1 MAAYSFIDNI
11 NDFFST
17 GYFTED
23 FQKKVFDKSGYSQEG
38 IKELCTRFSALR
50 QQYNRYK
57 QAVTSRYARE
67 KDKERETFDFNSK
80 LLECLGYYKAT
91 VKEQPAAILSLPIGE
106 NGAQQDVPVRIVCNR
121 TDGSPQLYVMDIPTL
136 VSASDDTDA
145 ETGFAELGLDR
156 LVTHIF
162 SLPEQEHPRYI
173 LMSSGNMVFFMDADK
188 WERGAYLRFD
198 IERLLVETTQSA
210 MRNYFALFYLL
221 VSREALAV
229 IGDTPLMQQLEEES
243 YKNAYAVT
251 QDLKRGVVAAV
262 EALANEAIWY
272 IKHTPDNKFH
282 DQDETDDNFETMM
295 RDDCLIFIYRLLFIF
310 YAESRPD
317 LDILPINDQTYQRG
331 YSLEML
337 RDLEQVNLITA
348 EELNGYFFDHSIK
361 RLFAL
366 ILRGYNEDRVD
377 ASSMTA
383 SFRVRHIDSP
393 LFSDTKLKVLVGV
406 KFRNVVWQ
414 SIVCQLSLSQ
424 KQKGK
429 PRGRISYANLGINQL
444 GSVYENLLAYRGFY
458 AEEDYIEVHPKGDLV
473 ETYLQPRSR
482 RDVFEEDEILKDEEG
497 HDIIHPRGKFI
508 YRLNGRDRKKSASFY
523 TPEVLTK
530 STVKYTLKPIVEKLE
545 RGEIK
550 ASDLLQMKILEPAMG
565 AAAFQNEV
573 INQLAVL
580 YLQFRKQE
588 VGETIDPL
596 QYPNELQKV
605 KAFIATS
612 NVYGV
617 DLNATAIELGKLSLW
632 LNVMHKDMEVPF
644 FSNRLA
650 EGNAVIGAWLKVYK
664 KSDVVRTTVGQ
675 RAYDKKWWEAP
686 THRIH
691 FSDSRLERHYTEVYH
706 FLLPVQDMLGILNA
720 KLPTFSKEEE
730 QKLKE
735 KKKVMANIR
744 KSWLKG
750 ITGEE
755 YKQLERIS
763 RKIDVLLKKYVEFQM
778 GVAEYANN
786 GYAVWKYAGKRTLP
800 FETNA
805 QREEFDDQRY
815 RKDSAYMK
823 LKMVMDYWC
832 SLFFWEYKDLA
843 DLPTRQD
850 YWDDIER
857 VLDVDMK
864 EASPKVRFSNA
875 GKTGEEDLFLPKQG
889 RIDFD
894 AEEEE
899 SAAKVQSL
907 EYYLAEMGNKQI
919 NKLQLEGAYSERRFD
934 IVKELAK
941 RYHFFHPMLEFLEV
955 FWLRD
960 GFDVICGNPPW
971 IKLEFNEANIVSE
984 KYPEVVIRKVSAPVV
999 RQMIKQFMNDQMME
1013 KLYKGEMAEQVC
1025 STAFLNA
1032 YCNYPLLIGQQTNL
1046 YKCVLENTMDL
1057 VSPTN
1062 GYIGLLT
1069 PESIYDDP
1077 NGQPLRREL
1086 YKRLRYHFQYQ
1097 NELRLFAEVHHHTV
1111 YGDQLLGPR
1120 RSSSPRFASLSNLFH
1135 PSTVDGCFT
1144 HDGHGMCGGIKD
1156 ENGNWNTKPH
1166 RDRIVTFTDKELQV
1180 LSDTFEDGT
1189 TGDCAKL
1196 VSIHSK
1202 EIIGVLKKISDFP
1215 KHLDDVKNI
1224 TSMCFDETNAPK
1236 AGLIKRHTCVPEL
1249 SKYEMIYSGPHF
1261 YVANPIY
1268 KTPRETC
1275 ILNSDYDNVELG
1287 KIPDNYIQRT
1297 NYIPNIP
1304 LPEYNQQVRGFISNK
1319 VQGEVSY
1326 DNYFD
1331 YYKLGIRAMIS
1342 QAGERSL
1349 ICAVLPRRTA
1359 HINGVISSSF
1369 VRGDDTV
1376 DIAAL
1381 CASIPMDFFMKTIA
1395 AQNLTSVR
1403 MQGFP
1408 LGIDEK
1414 YNNAMRSRTLLLNCL
1429 TTHYADLWQEMW
1441 DGAYK
1446 NETWS
1451 LRDKRLKPF
1460 DQLHETWSW
1469 DIPLRNYFERRQALV
1484 EIDVISAMA
1493 LGLSLQDLEMIYTIQ
1508 FPVLQQN
1515 ENDTWYD
1522 AEGKIVFTCSKGLT
1536 GVGLDRK
1543 QWEAMRGE
1551 PNTPNNP
1558 NNPNTPITSYK
1569 GSTAS
1574 YVHTIDPSKSE
1585 LYGGQQQ
1592 TFVAPY
1598 TRCDRIADYRRA
1610 WAHFEKIYNK

>member
-23 FQKKVFDKSGYSQEG
+23 FLKKVFDKSGYSQEG

-106 NGAQQDVPVRIVCNR
+106 NGVQQDVPVRIVCNR

-221 VSREALAV
+221 VSREALAA

-295 RDDCLIFIYRLLFIF
+295 RDDCLVFIYRLLFIF

-596 QYPNELQKV
+596 QYSNELQKV

-664 KSDVVRTTVGQ
+664 KSDVVRTIVGQ

-805 QREEFDDQRY
+805 QREKFDDQRY

-823 LKMVMDYWC
+823 LKAVMDYWC
-832 SLFFWEYKDLA
+832 ALFFWEYKDLA

-894 AEEEE
+894 AEEEK

-907 EYYLAEMGNKQI
+907 EYYIAEMGNKQT
-919 NKLQLEGAYSERRFD
+919 NKLPLEGVYSERRFD

-960 GFDVICGNPPW
+960 GFDIICGNPPW
-971 IKLEFNEANIVSE
+971 EKWSYEQQEVIGE
-984 KYPEVVIRKVSAPVV
+984 KYPEVLIREDSATDVEHALEIYF
-999 RQMIKQFMNDQMME
+999 QNATIKSMCMMEQVEATCSATFMNSF
-1013 KLYKGEMAEQVC
+1013 AC
-1025 STAFLNA
+1025 
-1032 YCNYPLLIGQQTNL
+1032 YPLLVGQQADL
-1046 YKCVLENTMDL
+1046 YKNVLTNCFDL
-1057 VSPTN
+1057 LSEK
-1062 GYIGLLT
+1062 GYLGMLH
-1069 PESIYDDP
+1069 PESVYDDAK
-1077 NGQPLRREL
+1077 GQPLRKVMYR
-1086 YKRLRYHFQYQ
+1086 RLQYHFQYQ
-1097 NELRLFAEVHHHTV
+1097 NALNLFPIAH
-1111 YGDQLLGPR
+1111 R
-1120 RSSSPRFASLSNLFH
+1120 RKYSANIYTGLKDEISFDSISNLFH
-1135 PSTVDGCFT
+1135 PKTVDDCYMHNGQGICE
-1144 HDGHGMCGGIKD
+1144 GIKGKD
-1156 ENGNWNTKPH
+1156 GKWNLAGHKN
-1166 RDRIVTFTDKELQV
+1166 RIVHYNAKYIKL
-1180 LSDTFEDGT
+1180 LSDTFEDGRYP
-1189 TGDCAKL
+1189 DCAKL
-1196 VSIHSK
+1196 VSVHNNEMLGI
-1202 EIIGVLKKISDFP
+1202 LDKISNYER
-1215 KHLDDVKNI
+1215 KVSSVRNKI
-1224 TSMCFDETNAPK
+1224 TVCFDETGAPK
-1236 AGLIKRHTCVPEL
+1236 EGLIKDVRSHTCYPSMENC
-1249 SKYEMIYSGPHF
+1249 EMIYNAPQF
-1261 YVANPIY
+1261 YVSNPVY
-1268 KTPRETC
+1268 QTPKEVSLKKGDFN
-1275 ILNSDYDNVELG
+1275 IVDLEKISDE
-1287 KIPDNYIQRT
+1287 YIQRT
-1297 NYIPNIP
+1297 KYLPLVGNYRSLSTFNAFVIGQDEHGNDIYDS
-1304 LPEYNQQVRGFISNK
+1304 LLDHYKVGFRKMVNLS
-1319 VQGEVSY
+1319 
-1326 DNYFD
+1326 
-1331 YYKLGIRAMIS
+1331 
-1342 QAGERSL
+1342 GERSL

-1359 HINGVISSSF
+1359 HIHGVISISF
-1369 VRGDDTV
+1369 LDRNYTV
-1376 DIAAL
+1376 DMAAL
-1381 CASIPMDFFMKTIA
+1381 CSSIVMDFYWKTIA
-1395 AQNLTSVR
+1395 TQNITESRLAT
-1403 MQGFP
+1403 FP
-1408 LGIDEK
+1408 FGIK
-1414 YNNAMRSRTLLLNCL
+1414 KKFKSAMYSRTLMLNCL
-1429 TTHYADLWQEMW
+1429 NKYYDDLWSGCWCESFRT
-1441 DGAYK
+1441 DS
-1446 NETWS
+1446 WS
-1451 LRDKRLKPF
+1451 LEDARLKPF
-1460 DQLHETWSW
+1460 SELTPSW
-1469 DIPLRNYFERRQALV
+1469 NHDTPLRNHFERRQALV
-1484 EIDVISAMA
+1484 EIDVLAAMSF
-1493 LGLSLQDLEMIYTIQ
+1493 GLSLEDLEFIYDIQ
-1508 FPVLQQN
+1508 FPVLRQN
-1515 ENDTWYD
+1515 EDDTWYD
-1522 AEGKIVFTCSKGLT
+1522 QKGNVVYSVSLCKK
-1536 GVGLDRK
+1536 GVGVDRAT
-1543 QWEAMRGE
+1543 WNTIRGE
-1551 PNTPNNP
+1551 QLSDN
-1558 NNPNTPITSYK
+1558 IYQGATS
-1569 GSTAS
+1569 S
-1574 YVHTIDPSKSE
+1574 YIHTVPVEKSE
-1585 LYGGQQQ
+1585 LYGGEQV
-1592 TFVAPY
+1592 TYYAPY
-1598 TRCDRIADYRRA
+1598 TRCDRIADYQRA
-1610 WAHFEKIYNK
+1610 WTFFEERFKNED

>member
-91 VKEQPAAILSLPIGE
+91 VKEQPAVILSLPIGE

-221 VSREALAV
+221 VSREALAA

-295 RDDCLIFIYRLLFIF
+295 RDDCLVFIYRLLFIF

-735 KKKVMANIR
+735 KKKVMVNIR

-815 RKDSAYMK
+815 RKNSPYMK
-823 LKMVMDYWC
+823 LKAVMDYWC
-832 SLFFWEYKDLA
+832 ALFFWEYKDLA

-894 AEEEE
+894 AEEEI

-907 EYYLAEMGNKQI
+907 EYYIAEMGNKQT
-919 NKLQLEGAYSERRFD
+919 NKLPLKGVYSERRFD
-934 IVKELAK
+934 IVNELAK

-960 GFDVICGNPPW
+960 GFDIICGNPPW
-971 IKLEFNEANIVSE
+971 EKWSYEQQEVIGE
-984 KYPEVVIRKVSAPVV
+984 KYPEVLIREDSATDVEHALEMYF
-999 RQMIKQFMNDQMME
+999 QNATIKSMCMMEQVEATCSATFMNSF
-1013 KLYKGEMAEQVC
+1013 AC
-1025 STAFLNA
+1025 
-1032 YCNYPLLIGQQTNL
+1032 YPLLVGQQADL
-1046 YKCVLENTMDL
+1046 YKNVLTNCFDL
-1057 VSPTN
+1057 LSEK
-1062 GYIGLLT
+1062 GYLGMLH
-1069 PESIYDDP
+1069 PESVYDDAK
-1077 NGQPLRREL
+1077 GQPLRKVMYR
-1086 YKRLRYHFQYQ
+1086 RLQYHFQYQ
-1097 NELRLFAEVHHHTV
+1097 NALNLFPIAH
-1111 YGDQLLGPR
+1111 R
-1120 RSSSPRFASLSNLFH
+1120 RKYSANIYTGLEDEISFDSISNLFH
-1135 PSTVDGCFT
+1135 PKTVDDCYMHNGQGICE
-1144 HDGHGMCGGIKD
+1144 GIKGKD
-1156 ENGNWNTKPH
+1156 GKWNLAGHKN
-1166 RDRIVTFTDKELQV
+1166 RIVHYNAKYIKL
-1180 LSDTFEDGT
+1180 LSDTFEDGRYP
-1189 TGDCAKL
+1189 DCAKL
-1196 VSIHSK
+1196 VSVHNNEMLGI
-1202 EIIGVLKKISDFP
+1202 LDKISNYER
-1215 KHLDDVKNI
+1215 KVSSVTNKI
-1224 TSMCFDETNAPK
+1224 TVCFDETGAPK
-1236 AGLIKRHTCVPEL
+1236 EGLIKDVRSHTCYPSMENC
-1249 SKYEMIYSGPHF
+1249 EMIYNAPQF
-1261 YVANPIY
+1261 YVSNPVY
-1268 KTPRETC
+1268 QTPKEVSLKKGDFN
-1275 ILNSDYDNVELG
+1275 IVDLEKISDE
-1287 KIPDNYIQRT
+1287 YIQRT
-1297 NYIPNIP
+1297 KYLPLVGNYRSLSTFNAFVIGQDEHGNDIYDS
-1304 LPEYNQQVRGFISNK
+1304 LLDHYKVGFRKMVNLS
-1319 VQGEVSY
+1319 
-1326 DNYFD
+1326 
-1331 YYKLGIRAMIS
+1331 
-1342 QAGERSL
+1342 GERSL

-1359 HINGVISSSF
+1359 HIHGVISISF
-1369 VRGDDTV
+1369 LDRNYTV
-1376 DIAAL
+1376 DMAAL
-1381 CASIPMDFFMKTIA
+1381 CSSIVMDFYWKTIA
-1395 AQNLTSVR
+1395 TQNITESRLAT
-1403 MQGFP
+1403 FP
-1408 LGIDEK
+1408 FGIK
-1414 YNNAMRSRTLLLNCL
+1414 KKFKSAMYSRTLMLNCL
-1429 TTHYADLWQEMW
+1429 NKYYDDLWSGCWCESFRT
-1441 DGAYK
+1441 DR
-1446 NETWS
+1446 WS
-1451 LRDKRLKPF
+1451 LEDARLKPF
-1460 DQLHETWSW
+1460 SELTPSW
-1469 DIPLRNYFERRQALV
+1469 NHDTPLRNHFERRQALV
-1484 EIDVISAMA
+1484 EIDVLAAMSF
-1493 LGLSLQDLEMIYTIQ
+1493 GLSLEDLEFIYDIQ
-1508 FPVLQQN
+1508 FPVLRQN
-1515 ENDTWYD
+1515 EDDTWYD
-1522 AEGKIVFTCSKGLT
+1522 QKGNVVYSVSLCKK
-1536 GVGLDRK
+1536 GVGVDRAT
-1543 QWEAMRGE
+1543 WNTIRGE
-1551 PNTPNNP
+1551 QLSDN
-1558 NNPNTPITSYK
+1558 IYQGATS
-1569 GSTAS
+1569 S
-1574 YVHTIDPSKSE
+1574 YIHTVPVEKSE
-1585 LYGGQQQ
+1585 LYGGEQV
-1592 TFVAPY
+1592 TYYAPY
-1598 TRCDRIADYRRA
+1598 TRCDRIADYQRA
-1610 WAHFEKIYNK
+1610 WTFFEERFKNED

>member
-221 VSREALAV
+221 VSREALAA

-295 RDDCLIFIYRLLFIF
+295 RDDCLVFIYRLLFIF

-377 ASSMTA
+377 ASSMTV

-664 KSDVVRTTVGQ
+664 KSDVMRTIVGQ
-675 RAYDKKWWEAP
+675 RAYDKKWWETP

-720 KLPTFSKEEE
+720 KLPTFSNEEE

-735 KKKVMANIR
+735 KKKAMANIR

-750 ITGEE
+750 ISGEE

-815 RKDSAYMK
+815 RKNSPYMK
-823 LKMVMDYWC
+823 LKAVMDYWC
-832 SLFFWEYKDLA
+832 ALFFWEYKDLA

-894 AEEEE
+894 AEEEK

-907 EYYLAEMGNKQI
+907 EYYIAEMGNKQT
-919 NKLQLEGAYSERRFD
+919 NKLPLEGVYSERRFD

-960 GFDVICGNPPW
+960 GFDIICGNPPW
-971 IKLEFNEANIVSE
+971 EKWSYEQQEVIGE
-984 KYPEVVIRKVSAPVV
+984 KYPEVLIREDSATDVEHALEIYF
-999 RQMIKQFMNDQMME
+999 QNATIKSMCMMEQVEATCSATFMNSF
-1013 KLYKGEMAEQVC
+1013 AC
-1025 STAFLNA
+1025 
-1032 YCNYPLLIGQQTNL
+1032 YPLLVGQQADL
-1046 YKCVLENTMDL
+1046 YKNVLTNCFDL
-1057 VSPTN
+1057 LSEK
-1062 GYIGLLT
+1062 GYLGMLH
-1069 PESIYDDP
+1069 PESVYDDAK
-1077 NGQPLRREL
+1077 GQPLRKVMYR
-1086 YKRLRYHFQYQ
+1086 RLQYHFQYQ
-1097 NELRLFAEVHHHTV
+1097 NALNLFPIAH
-1111 YGDQLLGPR
+1111 R
-1120 RSSSPRFASLSNLFH
+1120 RKYSANIYTGLKDEISFDSISNLFH
-1135 PSTVDGCFT
+1135 PKTVDDCYMHNGQGICE
-1144 HDGHGMCGGIKD
+1144 GIKGKD
-1156 ENGNWNTKPH
+1156 GKWNLAGHKN
-1166 RDRIVTFTDKELQV
+1166 RIVHYNAKYIKL
-1180 LSDTFEDGT
+1180 LSDTFEDGRYP
-1189 TGDCAKL
+1189 DCAKL
-1196 VSIHSK
+1196 VSVHNNEMLGI
-1202 EIIGVLKKISDFP
+1202 LDKISNYER
-1215 KHLDDVKNI
+1215 KVSSVRNKI
-1224 TSMCFDETNAPK
+1224 TVCFDETGAPK
-1236 AGLIKRHTCVPEL
+1236 EGLIKDVRSHTCYPSMENC
-1249 SKYEMIYSGPHF
+1249 EMIYNAPQF
-1261 YVANPIY
+1261 YVSNPVY
-1268 KTPRETC
+1268 QTPKEVSLKKGDFN
-1275 ILNSDYDNVELG
+1275 IVDLEKISDE
-1287 KIPDNYIQRT
+1287 YIQRT
-1297 NYIPNIP
+1297 KYLPLVGNYRSLSTFNAFVIGQDEHGNDIYDS
-1304 LPEYNQQVRGFISNK
+1304 LLDHYKVGFRKMVNLS
-1319 VQGEVSY
+1319 
-1326 DNYFD
+1326 
-1331 YYKLGIRAMIS
+1331 
-1342 QAGERSL
+1342 GERSL

-1359 HINGVISSSF
+1359 HINGVISISF
-1369 VRGDDTV
+1369 LDRNYTV
-1376 DIAAL
+1376 DMAAL
-1381 CASIPMDFFMKTIA
+1381 CSSIVMDFYWKTIA
-1395 AQNLTSVR
+1395 TQNITESRLAT
-1403 MQGFP
+1403 FP
-1408 LGIDEK
+1408 FGIK
-1414 YNNAMRSRTLLLNCL
+1414 KKFKSAMYSRTLMLNCL
-1429 TTHYADLWQEMW
+1429 NKYYDDLWSGCWCESFRT
-1441 DGAYK
+1441 DS
-1446 NETWS
+1446 WS
-1451 LRDKRLKPF
+1451 LEDARLKPF
-1460 DQLHETWSW
+1460 SELTPSW
-1469 DIPLRNYFERRQALV
+1469 NHDTPLRNHFERRQALV
-1484 EIDVISAMA
+1484 EIDVLAAMSF
-1493 LGLSLQDLEMIYTIQ
+1493 GLSLEDLEFIYDIQ
-1508 FPVLQQN
+1508 FPVLRQN
-1515 ENDTWYD
+1515 EDDTWYD
-1522 AEGKIVFTCSKGLT
+1522 QKGNVVYSVSLCKK
-1536 GVGLDRK
+1536 GVGVDRAT
-1543 QWEAMRGE
+1543 WNTIRGE
-1551 PNTPNNP
+1551 QLSDN
-1558 NNPNTPITSYK
+1558 IYQGATS
-1569 GSTAS
+1569 S
-1574 YVHTIDPSKSE
+1574 YIHTVPVEKSE
-1585 LYGGQQQ
+1585 LYGGEQV
-1592 TFVAPY
+1592 TYYAPY
-1598 TRCDRIADYRRA
+1598 TRCDRIADYQRA
-1610 WAHFEKIYNK
+1610 WTFFEERFKNED

>member
-221 VSREALAV
+221 VSREALAA

-295 RDDCLIFIYRLLFIF
+295 RDDCLVFIYRLLFIF

-664 KSDVVRTTVGQ
+664 KSDVMRTIVGQ
-675 RAYDKKWWEAP
+675 RAYDKKWWETP

-720 KLPTFSKEEE
+720 KLPTFSNEEE

-735 KKKVMANIR
+735 KKKAMANIR

-750 ITGEE
+750 ISGEE

-815 RKDSAYMK
+815 RKKSPYMK
-823 LKMVMDYWC
+823 LKAVMDYWC
-832 SLFFWEYKDLA
+832 ALFFWEYKDLA

-894 AEEEE
+894 AEEEK

-907 EYYLAEMGNKQI
+907 EYYIAEMGNKQT
-919 NKLQLEGAYSERRFD
+919 NKLPLEGVYSERRFD

-960 GFDVICGNPPW
+960 GFDIICGNPPW
-971 IKLEFNEANIVSE
+971 EKWSYEQQEVIGE
-984 KYPEVVIRKVSAPVV
+984 KYPEVLIREDSATDVEHALEIYF
-999 RQMIKQFMNDQMME
+999 QNATIKSMCMMEQVEATCSATFMNSF
-1013 KLYKGEMAEQVC
+1013 AC
-1025 STAFLNA
+1025 
-1032 YCNYPLLIGQQTNL
+1032 YPLLVGQQADL
-1046 YKCVLENTMDL
+1046 YKNVLTNCFDL
-1057 VSPTN
+1057 LSEK
-1062 GYIGLLT
+1062 GYLGMLH
-1069 PESIYDDP
+1069 PESVYDDAK
-1077 NGQPLRREL
+1077 GQPLRKVMYR
-1086 YKRLRYHFQYQ
+1086 RLQYHFQYQ
-1097 NELRLFAEVHHHTV
+1097 NALNLFPIAH
-1111 YGDQLLGPR
+1111 R
-1120 RSSSPRFASLSNLFH
+1120 RKYSANIYTGLKDEISFDSISNLFH
-1135 PSTVDGCFT
+1135 PKTVDDCYMHNGQGICE
-1144 HDGHGMCGGIKD
+1144 GIKGKD
-1156 ENGNWNTKPH
+1156 GKWNLAGHKN
-1166 RDRIVTFTDKELQV
+1166 RIVHYNAKYIKL
-1180 LSDTFEDGT
+1180 LSDTFEDGRYP
-1189 TGDCAKL
+1189 DCAKL
-1196 VSIHSK
+1196 VSVHNNEMLGI
-1202 EIIGVLKKISDFP
+1202 LDKISNYER
-1215 KHLDDVKNI
+1215 KVSSVRNKI
-1224 TSMCFDETNAPK
+1224 TVCFDETGAPK
-1236 AGLIKRHTCVPEL
+1236 EGLIKDVRSHTCYPSMENC
-1249 SKYEMIYSGPHF
+1249 EMIYNAPQF
-1261 YVANPIY
+1261 YVSNPVY
-1268 KTPRETC
+1268 QTPKEVSLKKGDFN
-1275 ILNSDYDNVELG
+1275 IVDLEKISDE
-1287 KIPDNYIQRT
+1287 YIQRT
-1297 NYIPNIP
+1297 KYLPLVGNYRSLSTFNAFVIGQDEHGNDIYDS
-1304 LPEYNQQVRGFISNK
+1304 LLDHYKVGFRKMVNLS
-1319 VQGEVSY
+1319 
-1326 DNYFD
+1326 
-1331 YYKLGIRAMIS
+1331 
-1342 QAGERSL
+1342 GERSL

-1359 HINGVISSSF
+1359 HIHGVISISF
-1369 VRGDDTV
+1369 LDRNYTV
-1376 DIAAL
+1376 DMAAL
-1381 CASIPMDFFMKTIA
+1381 CSSIVMDFYWKTIA
-1395 AQNLTSVR
+1395 TQNITESRLAT
-1403 MQGFP
+1403 FP
-1408 LGIDEK
+1408 FGIK
-1414 YNNAMRSRTLLLNCL
+1414 KKFKSAMYSRTLMLNCL
-1429 TTHYADLWQEMW
+1429 NKYYDDLWSGCWCESFRT
-1441 DGAYK
+1441 DS
-1446 NETWS
+1446 WS
-1451 LRDKRLKPF
+1451 LEDARLKPF
-1460 DQLHETWSW
+1460 SELTPSW
-1469 DIPLRNYFERRQALV
+1469 NHDTPLRNHFERRQALV
-1484 EIDVISAMA
+1484 EIDVLAAMSF
-1493 LGLSLQDLEMIYTIQ
+1493 GLSLEDLEFIYDIQ
-1508 FPVLQQN
+1508 FPVLRQN
-1515 ENDTWYD
+1515 EDDTWYD
-1522 AEGKIVFTCSKGLT
+1522 QKGNVVYSVSLCKK
-1536 GVGLDRK
+1536 GVGVDRAT
-1543 QWEAMRGE
+1543 WNTIRGE
-1551 PNTPNNP
+1551 QLSDY
-1558 NNPNTPITSYK
+1558 IYQGATS
-1569 GSTAS
+1569 S
-1574 YVHTIDPSKSE
+1574 YIHTVPVEKSE
-1585 LYGGQQQ
+1585 LYGGEQV
-1592 TFVAPY
+1592 TYYAPY
-1598 TRCDRIADYRRA
+1598 TRCDRIADYQRA
-1610 WAHFEKIYNK
+1610 WTFFEERFKNED

>member
-23 FQKKVFDKSGYSQEG
+23 FQKKVFVKSGYSQEG

-221 VSREALAV
+221 VSREALAA

-295 RDDCLIFIYRLLFIF
+295 RDDCLVFIYRLLFIF

-720 KLPTFSKEEE
+720 KLPTFSEEEE
-730 QKLKE
+730 QKLKD

-744 KSWLKG
+744 RSWLKG

-755 YKQLERIS
+755 YRQLERIS

-815 RKDSAYMK
+815 RKNSPYMK
-823 LKMVMDYWC
+823 LKVVMDYWC
-832 SLFFWEYKDLA
+832 ALFFWEYKDLA

-864 EASPKVRFSNA
+864 EASPKVCFSNA

-894 AEEEE
+894 AEEEI

-907 EYYLAEMGNKQI
+907 EYYIAEMGNKQT
-919 NKLQLEGAYSERRFD
+919 NKLPLKGVYSERRFD

-960 GFDVICGNPPW
+960 GFDIICGNPPW
-971 IKLEFNEANIVSE
+971 EKWSYEQQEVIGE
-984 KYPEVVIRKVSAPVV
+984 KYPEVLIREDSATDVEHALEMYF
-999 RQMIKQFMNDQMME
+999 QNATIKSMCMMEQVEATCSATFMNSF
-1013 KLYKGEMAEQVC
+1013 AC
-1025 STAFLNA
+1025 
-1032 YCNYPLLIGQQTNL
+1032 YPLLVGQQADL
-1046 YKCVLENTMDL
+1046 YKNVLTNCFDL
-1057 VSPTN
+1057 LSEK
-1062 GYIGLLT
+1062 GYLGMLH
-1069 PESIYDDP
+1069 PESVYDDAK
-1077 NGQPLRREL
+1077 GQPLRKVIYR
-1086 YKRLRYHFQYQ
+1086 RLQYHFQYQ
-1097 NELRLFAEVHHHTV
+1097 NALNLFPIAH
-1111 YGDQLLGPR
+1111 R
-1120 RSSSPRFASLSNLFH
+1120 RKYSANIYTGLKDEISFDSISNLFH
-1135 PSTVDGCFT
+1135 PKTVDDCYMHNGQGICE
-1144 HDGHGMCGGIKD
+1144 GIKGKD
-1156 ENGNWNTKPH
+1156 GKWNLAGHKN
-1166 RDRIVTFTDKELQV
+1166 RIVHYNAKYIKL
-1180 LSDTFEDGT
+1180 LSDTFEDGRYP
-1189 TGDCAKL
+1189 DCAKL
-1196 VSIHSK
+1196 VSVHNNEMLGI
-1202 EIIGVLKKISDFP
+1202 LDKISNYER
-1215 KHLDDVKNI
+1215 KVSSVRNKI
-1224 TSMCFDETNAPK
+1224 TVCFDETGAPK
-1236 AGLIKRHTCVPEL
+1236 EGLIKDVRSHTCYPSMENC
-1249 SKYEMIYSGPHF
+1249 EMIYNAPQF
-1261 YVANPIY
+1261 YVSNPVY
-1268 KTPRETC
+1268 QTPKEVSLKKGDFN
-1275 ILNSDYDNVELG
+1275 IVDLEKISDE
-1287 KIPDNYIQRT
+1287 YIQRT
-1297 NYIPNIP
+1297 KYLPLVGNYRSLSTFNAFVIGQDEHGNDIYDS
-1304 LPEYNQQVRGFISNK
+1304 LLDHYKVGFRKMVNLS
-1319 VQGEVSY
+1319 
-1326 DNYFD
+1326 
-1331 YYKLGIRAMIS
+1331 
-1342 QAGERSL
+1342 GERSL

-1359 HINGVISSSF
+1359 HIHGVISISF
-1369 VRGDDTV
+1369 LDRNYTV
-1376 DIAAL
+1376 DMAAL
-1381 CASIPMDFFMKTIA
+1381 CSSIVMDFYWKTIA
-1395 AQNLTSVR
+1395 TQNITESRLAT
-1403 MQGFP
+1403 FP
-1408 LGIDEK
+1408 FGIK
-1414 YNNAMRSRTLLLNCL
+1414 KKFKSAMYSRTLMLNCL
-1429 TTHYADLWQEMW
+1429 NKYYDDLWSGCWCESFRT
-1441 DGAYK
+1441 DS
-1446 NETWS
+1446 WS
-1451 LRDKRLKPF
+1451 LEDARLKPF
-1460 DQLHETWSW
+1460 SELTPSW
-1469 DIPLRNYFERRQALV
+1469 NHDTPLRNHFERRQALV
-1484 EIDVISAMA
+1484 EIDVLAAMSF
-1493 LGLSLQDLEMIYTIQ
+1493 GLSLEDLEFIYDIQ
-1508 FPVLQQN
+1508 FPVLRQN
-1515 ENDTWYD
+1515 EDDTWYD
-1522 AEGKIVFTCSKGLT
+1522 QKGNVVYSVSLCKK
-1536 GVGLDRK
+1536 GVGVDRAT
-1543 QWEAMRGE
+1543 WNTIRGE
-1551 PNTPNNP
+1551 QLSDN
-1558 NNPNTPITSYK
+1558 IYQGATS
-1569 GSTAS
+1569 S
-1574 YVHTIDPSKSE
+1574 YIHTVPVEKSE
-1585 LYGGQQQ
+1585 LYGGEQV
-1592 TFVAPY
+1592 TYYAPY
-1598 TRCDRIADYRRA
+1598 TRCDRIADYQRA
-1610 WAHFEKIYNK
+1610 WTFFEERFKNED

>member
-221 VSREALAV
+221 VSREALAA

-295 RDDCLIFIYRLLFIF
+295 RDDCLVFIYRLLFIF

-735 KKKVMANIR
+735 KKKAMANIR

-815 RKDSAYMK
+815 RKNSPYMK
-823 LKMVMDYWC
+823 LKAVMDYWC
-832 SLFFWEYKDLA
+832 ALFFWEYKDLA

-894 AEEEE
+894 AEEEI

-907 EYYLAEMGNKQI
+907 EYYIAEMGNKQT
-919 NKLQLEGAYSERRFD
+919 NKLPLKGVYSERRFD
-934 IVKELAK
+934 IVNELAK

-960 GFDVICGNPPW
+960 GFDIICGNPPW
-971 IKLEFNEANIVSE
+971 EKWSYEQQEVIGE
-984 KYPEVVIRKVSAPVV
+984 KYPEVLIREDSATDVEHALEMYF
-999 RQMIKQFMNDQMME
+999 QNATIKSMCMMEQVEATCSATFMNSF
-1013 KLYKGEMAEQVC
+1013 AC
-1025 STAFLNA
+1025 
-1032 YCNYPLLIGQQTNL
+1032 YPLLVGQQADL
-1046 YKCVLENTMDL
+1046 YKNVLTNCFDL
-1057 VSPTN
+1057 LSEK
-1062 GYIGLLT
+1062 GYLGMLH
-1069 PESIYDDP
+1069 PESVYDDAK
-1077 NGQPLRREL
+1077 GQPLRKVMYR
-1086 YKRLRYHFQYQ
+1086 RLQYHFQYQ
-1097 NELRLFAEVHHHTV
+1097 NALNLFPIAH
-1111 YGDQLLGPR
+1111 R
-1120 RSSSPRFASLSNLFH
+1120 RKYSANIYTGLKDEISFDSISNLFH
-1135 PSTVDGCFT
+1135 PKTVDDCYMHNGQGICE
-1144 HDGHGMCGGIKD
+1144 GIKGKD
-1156 ENGNWNTKPH
+1156 GKWNLAGHKN
-1166 RDRIVTFTDKELQV
+1166 RIVHYNAKYIKL
-1180 LSDTFEDGT
+1180 LSDTFEDGRYP
-1189 TGDCAKL
+1189 DCAKL
-1196 VSIHSK
+1196 VSVHNNEMLGI
-1202 EIIGVLKKISDFP
+1202 LDKISNYER
-1215 KHLDDVKNI
+1215 KVSSVTNKI
-1224 TSMCFDETNAPK
+1224 TVCFDETGAPK
-1236 AGLIKRHTCVPEL
+1236 EGLIKDVRSHTCYPSMENC
-1249 SKYEMIYSGPHF
+1249 EMIYNAPQF
-1261 YVANPIY
+1261 YVSNPVY
-1268 KTPRETC
+1268 QTPKEVSLKKGDFN
-1275 ILNSDYDNVELG
+1275 IVDLEKISDE
-1287 KIPDNYIQRT
+1287 YIQRT
-1297 NYIPNIP
+1297 KYLPLVGNYRSLSTFNAFVIGQDEHGNDIYDS
-1304 LPEYNQQVRGFISNK
+1304 LLDHYKVGFRKMVNLS
-1319 VQGEVSY
+1319 
-1326 DNYFD
+1326 
-1331 YYKLGIRAMIS
+1331 
-1342 QAGERSL
+1342 GERSL

-1359 HINGVISSSF
+1359 HINGVISISF
-1369 VRGDDTV
+1369 LDRNYTV
-1376 DIAAL
+1376 DMAAL
-1381 CASIPMDFFMKTIA
+1381 CSSIVMDFYWKTIA
-1395 AQNLTSVR
+1395 TQNITESRLAT
-1403 MQGFP
+1403 FP
-1408 LGIDEK
+1408 FGIK
-1414 YNNAMRSRTLLLNCL
+1414 KKFKSAMYSRTLMLNCL
-1429 TTHYADLWQEMW
+1429 NKYYDDLWSGCWCESFRT
-1441 DGAYK
+1441 DR
-1446 NETWS
+1446 WS
-1451 LRDKRLKPF
+1451 LEDARLKPF
-1460 DQLHETWSW
+1460 SELTPSW
-1469 DIPLRNYFERRQALV
+1469 NHDTPLRNHFERRQALV
-1484 EIDVISAMA
+1484 EIDVLAAMSF
-1493 LGLSLQDLEMIYTIQ
+1493 GLSLEDLEFIYDIQ
-1508 FPVLQQN
+1508 FPVLRQN
-1515 ENDTWYD
+1515 EDDTWYD
-1522 AEGKIVFTCSKGLT
+1522 QKGNVVYSVSLCKK
-1536 GVGLDRK
+1536 GVGVDRAT
-1543 QWEAMRGE
+1543 WNTIRGE
-1551 PNTPNNP
+1551 QLSDN
-1558 NNPNTPITSYK
+1558 IYQGATS
-1569 GSTAS
+1569 S
-1574 YVHTIDPSKSE
+1574 YIHTVPVEKSE
-1585 LYGGQQQ
+1585 LYGGEQV
-1592 TFVAPY
+1592 TYYAPY
-1598 TRCDRIADYRRA
+1598 TRCDRIADYQRA
-1610 WAHFEKIYNK
+1610 WTFFEERFKNED

>member
-23 FQKKVFDKSGYSQEG
+23 FQKKVFVKSGYSQEG

-91 VKEQPAAILSLPIGE
+91 VKEQPAAILPLPIGE
-106 NGAQQDVPVRIVCNR
+106 NGAQQDVPVRIVCCR

-221 VSREALAV
+221 VSREALAA
-229 IGDTPLMQQLEEES
+229 IGDMPLMQQLEEES

-295 RDDCLIFIYRLLFIF
+295 RDDCLVFIYRLLFIF

-337 RDLEQVNLITA
+337 RDLEQVKLITA

-393 LFSDTKLKVLVGV
+393 LFSDAKLKVLVGV

-424 KQKGK
+424 QQKGK
-429 PRGRISYANLGINQL
+429 MRGRISYANLGINQL
-444 GSVYENLLAYRGFY
+444 GSVYENLLAYCGFY

-497 HDIIHPRGKFI
+497 HDIIHPKGKFI

-545 RGEIK
+545 RGEIY

-588 VGETIDPL
+588 VGESIDPL

-735 KKKVMANIR
+735 HKKIMANIR

-823 LKMVMDYWC
+823 LKIVMDYWC

-843 DLPTRQD
+843 DLPTRQE

-857 VLDVDMK
+857 ILNVEVK
-864 EASPKVRFSNA
+864 ESSPKVRFSNA

-907 EYYLAEMGNKQI
+907 EYYIAEMGNKQT
-919 NKLQLEGAYSERRFD
+919 NKLQLEGAYSERRID
-934 IVKELAK
+934 IVEELAK

-960 GFDVICGNPPW
+960 GFDIICGNPPW

-1057 VSPTN
+1057 ASPTN

-1097 NELRLFAEVHHHTV
+1097 NELRLFAEVDHHTV

-1359 HINGVISSSF
+1359 HINGIISISF
-1369 VRGDDTV
+1369 LNRYDAV
-1376 DIAAL
+1376 DMAAL
-1381 CASIPMDFFMKTIA
+1381 CASIVIDFYIKTIA
-1395 AQNLTSVR
+1395 AQNLRYSRLAT
-1403 MQGFP
+1403 FP
-1408 LGIDEK
+1408 IGVPVK
-1414 YNNAMRSRTLLLNCL
+1414 YKSALYSRTLLLNCL
-1429 TTHYADLWQEMW
+1429 TNNYSEF
-1441 DGAYK
+1441 
-1446 NETWS
+1446 WS
-1451 LRDKRLKPF
+1451 SCWNDEYNYEHWSINDTRLKPF
-1460 DQLHETWSW
+1460 GYLTQAWSW
-1469 DIPLRNYFERRQALV
+1469 NTPLRNHFERRQALV
-1484 EIDVISAMA
+1484 EIDVLAAMA
-1493 LGLSLQDLEMIYTIQ
+1493 LGLSLKDLELIYTIQ

-1522 AEGKIVFTCSKGLT
+1522 QKGNIVFTCSKGLT
-1536 GVGLDRK
+1536 GVGCDRK
-1543 QWEAMRGE
+1543 EWNTIRGE
-1551 PNTPNNP
+1551 QVDENTFV
-1558 NNPNTPITSYK
+1558 
-1569 GSTAS
+1569 GVEST
-1574 YVHTIDPSKSE
+1574 YVHIIDSKKSE
-1585 LYGGQQQ
+1585 LYGGEQV
-1592 TFVAPY
+1592 TYYAPY

-1610 WAHFEKIYNK
+1610 WAYFEERFKNKD

>member
-23 FQKKVFDKSGYSQEG
+23 FLKKVFDKSGYSQEG

-106 NGAQQDVPVRIVCNR
+106 NGVQQDVPVRIVCNR

-221 VSREALAV
+221 VSREALAA

-295 RDDCLIFIYRLLFIF
+295 RDDCLVFIYRLLFIF

-497 HDIIHPRGKFI
+497 HDIIHPKGKFI

-596 QYPNELQKV
+596 QYSNELQKV

-664 KSDVVRTTVGQ
+664 KSDVVRTIVGQ

-735 KKKVMANIR
+735 KKKAMANIR

-815 RKDSAYMK
+815 RKNSPYMK
-823 LKMVMDYWC
+823 LKAVMDYWC
-832 SLFFWEYKDLA
+832 ALFFWEYKDLA

-894 AEEEE
+894 AEEEK

-907 EYYLAEMGNKQI
+907 EYYIAEMGNKQT
-919 NKLQLEGAYSERRFD
+919 NKLPLEGVYSERRFD

-960 GFDVICGNPPW
+960 GFDIICGNPPW
-971 IKLEFNEANIVSE
+971 EKWSYEQQEVIGE
-984 KYPEVVIRKVSAPVV
+984 KYPEVLIREDSATDVEHALEIYF
-999 RQMIKQFMNDQMME
+999 QNATIKSMCMMEQVEATCSATFMNSF
-1013 KLYKGEMAEQVC
+1013 AC
-1025 STAFLNA
+1025 
-1032 YCNYPLLIGQQTNL
+1032 YPLLVGQQADL
-1046 YKCVLENTMDL
+1046 YKNVLTNCFDL
-1057 VSPTN
+1057 LSEK
-1062 GYIGLLT
+1062 GYLGMLH
-1069 PESIYDDP
+1069 PESVYDDAK
-1077 NGQPLRREL
+1077 GQPLRKVMYR
-1086 YKRLRYHFQYQ
+1086 RLQYHFQYQ
-1097 NELRLFAEVHHHTV
+1097 NALNLFPIAH
-1111 YGDQLLGPR
+1111 R
-1120 RSSSPRFASLSNLFH
+1120 RKYSANIYTGLKDEISFDSISNLFH
-1135 PSTVDGCFT
+1135 PKTVDDCYMHNGQGICE
-1144 HDGHGMCGGIKD
+1144 GIKGKD
-1156 ENGNWNTKPH
+1156 GKWNLAGHKN
-1166 RDRIVTFTDKELQV
+1166 RIVHYNAKYIKL
-1180 LSDTFEDGT
+1180 LSDTFEDGRYP
-1189 TGDCAKL
+1189 DCAKL
-1196 VSIHSK
+1196 VSVHNNEMLGI
-1202 EIIGVLKKISDFP
+1202 LDKISNYER
-1215 KHLDDVKNI
+1215 KVSSVRNKI
-1224 TSMCFDETNAPK
+1224 TVCFDETGAPK
-1236 AGLIKRHTCVPEL
+1236 EGLIKDVRSHTCYPSMENC
-1249 SKYEMIYSGPHF
+1249 EMIYNAPQF
-1261 YVANPIY
+1261 YVSNPVY
-1268 KTPRETC
+1268 QTPKEVSLKKGDFN
-1275 ILNSDYDNVELG
+1275 IVDLEKISDE
-1287 KIPDNYIQRT
+1287 YIQRT
-1297 NYIPNIP
+1297 KYLPLVGNYRSLSTFNAFVIGQDEHGNDIYDS
-1304 LPEYNQQVRGFISNK
+1304 LLDHYKVGFRKMVNLS
-1319 VQGEVSY
+1319 
-1326 DNYFD
+1326 
-1331 YYKLGIRAMIS
+1331 
-1342 QAGERSL
+1342 GERSL

-1359 HINGVISSSF
+1359 HIHGVISISF
-1369 VRGDDTV
+1369 LDRNYTV
-1376 DIAAL
+1376 DMAAL
-1381 CASIPMDFFMKTIA
+1381 CSSIVMDFYWKTIA
-1395 AQNLTSVR
+1395 TQNITESRLAT
-1403 MQGFP
+1403 FP
-1408 LGIDEK
+1408 FGIK
-1414 YNNAMRSRTLLLNCL
+1414 KKFKSAMYSRTLMLNCL
-1429 TTHYADLWQEMW
+1429 NKYYDDLWSGCWCESFRT
-1441 DGAYK
+1441 DS
-1446 NETWS
+1446 WS
-1451 LRDKRLKPF
+1451 LEDARLKPF
-1460 DQLHETWSW
+1460 SELTPSW
-1469 DIPLRNYFERRQALV
+1469 NHDTPLRNHFERRQALV
-1484 EIDVISAMA
+1484 EIDVLAAMSF
-1493 LGLSLQDLEMIYTIQ
+1493 GLSLEDLEFIYDIQ
-1508 FPVLQQN
+1508 FPVLRQN
-1515 ENDTWYD
+1515 EDDTWYD
-1522 AEGKIVFTCSKGLT
+1522 QKGNVVYSVSLCKK
-1536 GVGLDRK
+1536 GVGVDRAT
-1543 QWEAMRGE
+1543 WNTIRGE
-1551 PNTPNNP
+1551 QLSDN
-1558 NNPNTPITSYK
+1558 IYQGATS
-1569 GSTAS
+1569 S
-1574 YVHTIDPSKSE
+1574 YIHTVPVEKSE
-1585 LYGGQQQ
+1585 LYGGEQV
-1592 TFVAPY
+1592 TYYAPY
-1598 TRCDRIADYRRA
+1598 TRCDRIADYQRA
-1610 WAHFEKIYNK
+1610 WTFFEERFKNED

>member
-91 VKEQPAAILSLPIGE
+91 VKEQPAVILSLPIGE

-221 VSREALAV
+221 VSREALAA

-295 RDDCLIFIYRLLFIF
+295 RDDCLVFIYRLLFIF

-735 KKKVMANIR
+735 KKKVMVNIR

-815 RKDSAYMK
+815 RKNSPYMK
-823 LKMVMDYWC
+823 LKAVMDYWC
-832 SLFFWEYKDLA
+832 ALFFWEYKDLA

-894 AEEEE
+894 AEEEI

-907 EYYLAEMGNKQI
+907 EYYIAEMGNKQT
-919 NKLQLEGAYSERRFD
+919 NKLPLKGVYSERRFD
-934 IVKELAK
+934 IVNELAK

-960 GFDVICGNPPW
+960 GFDIICGNPPW
-971 IKLEFNEANIVSE
+971 EKWSYEQQEVIGE
-984 KYPEVVIRKVSAPVV
+984 KYPEVLIREDSATDVEHALEMYF
-999 RQMIKQFMNDQMME
+999 QNATIKSMCMMEQVEATCSATFMNSF
-1013 KLYKGEMAEQVC
+1013 AC
-1025 STAFLNA
+1025 
-1032 YCNYPLLIGQQTNL
+1032 YPLLVGQQADL
-1046 YKCVLENTMDL
+1046 YKNVLTNCFDL
-1057 VSPTN
+1057 LSEK
-1062 GYIGLLT
+1062 GYLGMLH
-1069 PESIYDDP
+1069 PESVYDDAK
-1077 NGQPLRREL
+1077 GQPLRKVMYR
-1086 YKRLRYHFQYQ
+1086 RLQYHFQYQ
-1097 NELRLFAEVHHHTV
+1097 NALNLFPIA
-1111 YGDQLLGPR
+1111 QR
-1120 RSSSPRFASLSNLFH
+1120 RKYSANIYTGLEDEISFDSISNLFH
-1135 PSTVDGCFT
+1135 PKTVDDCYMHNGQGICE
-1144 HDGHGMCGGIKD
+1144 GIKGKD
-1156 ENGNWNTKPH
+1156 GKWNLAGHKN
-1166 RDRIVTFTDKELQV
+1166 RIVHYNAKYIKL
-1180 LSDTFEDGT
+1180 LSDTFEDGRYP
-1189 TGDCAKL
+1189 DCAKL
-1196 VSIHSK
+1196 VSVHNNEMLGI
-1202 EIIGVLKKISDFP
+1202 LDKISNYER
-1215 KHLDDVKNI
+1215 KVSSVTNKI
-1224 TSMCFDETNAPK
+1224 TVCFDETGAPK
-1236 AGLIKRHTCVPEL
+1236 EGLIKDVRSHTCYPSMENC
-1249 SKYEMIYSGPHF
+1249 EMIYNAPQF
-1261 YVANPIY
+1261 YVSNPVY
-1268 KTPRETC
+1268 QTPKEVSLKKGDFN
-1275 ILNSDYDNVELG
+1275 IVDLEKISDE
-1287 KIPDNYIQRT
+1287 YIQRT
-1297 NYIPNIP
+1297 KYLPLVGNYRSLSTFNAFVIGQDEHGNDIYDS
-1304 LPEYNQQVRGFISNK
+1304 LLDHYKVGFRKMVNLS
-1319 VQGEVSY
+1319 
-1326 DNYFD
+1326 
-1331 YYKLGIRAMIS
+1331 
-1342 QAGERSL
+1342 GERSL

-1359 HINGVISSSF
+1359 HINGVISISF
-1369 VRGDDTV
+1369 LDRNYTV
-1376 DIAAL
+1376 DMAAL
-1381 CASIPMDFFMKTIA
+1381 CSSIVMDFYWKTIA
-1395 AQNLTSVR
+1395 TQNITESRLAT
-1403 MQGFP
+1403 FP
-1408 LGIDEK
+1408 FGIK
-1414 YNNAMRSRTLLLNCL
+1414 KKFKSAMYSRTLMLNCL
-1429 TTHYADLWQEMW
+1429 NKYYDDLWSGCWCESFRT
-1441 DGAYK
+1441 DR
-1446 NETWS
+1446 WS
-1451 LRDKRLKPF
+1451 LEDARLKPF
-1460 DQLHETWSW
+1460 SELTPSW
-1469 DIPLRNYFERRQALV
+1469 NHDTPLRNHFERRQALV
-1484 EIDVISAMA
+1484 EIDVLAAMSF
-1493 LGLSLQDLEMIYTIQ
+1493 GLSLEDLEFIYDIQ
-1508 FPVLQQN
+1508 FPVLRQN
-1515 ENDTWYD
+1515 EDDTWYD
-1522 AEGKIVFTCSKGLT
+1522 QKGNVVYSVSLCKK
-1536 GVGLDRK
+1536 GVGVDRAT
-1543 QWEAMRGE
+1543 WNTIRGE
-1551 PNTPNNP
+1551 QLSDN
-1558 NNPNTPITSYK
+1558 IYQGATS
-1569 GSTAS
+1569 S
-1574 YVHTIDPSKSE
+1574 YIHTVPVEKSE
-1585 LYGGQQQ
+1585 LYGGEQV
-1592 TFVAPY
+1592 TYYAPY
-1598 TRCDRIADYRRA
+1598 TRCDRIADYQRA
-1610 WAHFEKIYNK
+1610 WTFFEERFKNED

>member
-162 SLPEQEHPRYI
+162 SLPEEEHPRYI

-221 VSREALAV
+221 VSREALAA

-295 RDDCLIFIYRLLFIF
+295 RDDCLVFIYRLLFIF

-348 EELNGYFFDHSIK
+348 EEQNGYFFDYSIK

-377 ASSMTA
+377 VSSMTA

-393 LFSDTKLKVLVGV
+393 LFSNTKLKVLVGV

-497 HDIIHPRGKFI
+497 HDIIHPKGKFI

-815 RKDSAYMK
+815 RKNSPYMK
-823 LKMVMDYWC
+823 LKAVMDYWC
-832 SLFFWEYKDLA
+832 ALFFWEYKDLA

-894 AEEEE
+894 AEEEI

-907 EYYLAEMGNKQI
+907 EYYIAEMGNKQT
-919 NKLQLEGAYSERRFD
+919 NKLPLKGVYSERRFD
-934 IVKELAK
+934 IVNELAK

-960 GFDVICGNPPW
+960 GFDIICGNPPW
-971 IKLEFNEANIVSE
+971 EKWSYEQQEVIGE
-984 KYPEVVIRKVSAPVV
+984 KYPEVLIREDSATDVEHALEMYF
-999 RQMIKQFMNDQMME
+999 QNATIKSMCMMEQVEATCSATFMNSF
-1013 KLYKGEMAEQVC
+1013 AC
-1025 STAFLNA
+1025 
-1032 YCNYPLLIGQQTNL
+1032 YPLLVGQQADL
-1046 YKCVLENTMDL
+1046 YKNVLTNCFDL
-1057 VSPTN
+1057 LSEK
-1062 GYIGLLT
+1062 GYLGMLH
-1069 PESIYDDP
+1069 PESVYDDAK
-1077 NGQPLRREL
+1077 GQPLRKVMYR
-1086 YKRLRYHFQYQ
+1086 RLQYHFQYQ
-1097 NELRLFAEVHHHTV
+1097 NALNLFPIAH
-1111 YGDQLLGPR
+1111 R
-1120 RSSSPRFASLSNLFH
+1120 RKYSANIYTGLKDEISFDSISNLFH
-1135 PSTVDGCFT
+1135 PKTVDDCYMHNGQGICE
-1144 HDGHGMCGGIKD
+1144 GIKGKD
-1156 ENGNWNTKPH
+1156 GKWNLAGHKN
-1166 RDRIVTFTDKELQV
+1166 RIVHYNAKYIKL
-1180 LSDTFEDGT
+1180 LSDTFEDGRYP
-1189 TGDCAKL
+1189 DCAKL
-1196 VSIHSK
+1196 VSVHNNEMLGI
-1202 EIIGVLKKISDFP
+1202 LDKISNYER
-1215 KHLDDVKNI
+1215 KVSSVTNKI
-1224 TSMCFDETNAPK
+1224 TVCFDETGAPK
-1236 AGLIKRHTCVPEL
+1236 EGLIKDVRSHTCYPSMENC
-1249 SKYEMIYSGPHF
+1249 EMIYNAPQF
-1261 YVANPIY
+1261 YVSNPVY
-1268 KTPRETC
+1268 QTPKEVSLKKGDFN
-1275 ILNSDYDNVELG
+1275 IVDLEKISDE
-1287 KIPDNYIQRT
+1287 YIQRT
-1297 NYIPNIP
+1297 KYLPLVGNYRSLSTFNAFVIGQDEHGNDIYDS
-1304 LPEYNQQVRGFISNK
+1304 LLDHYKVGFRKMVNLS
-1319 VQGEVSY
+1319 
-1326 DNYFD
+1326 
-1331 YYKLGIRAMIS
+1331 
-1342 QAGERSL
+1342 GERSL

-1359 HINGVISSSF
+1359 HIHGVISISF
-1369 VRGDDTV
+1369 LDRNYTV
-1376 DIAAL
+1376 DMAAL
-1381 CASIPMDFFMKTIA
+1381 CSSIVMDFYWKTIA
-1395 AQNLTSVR
+1395 TQNITESRLAT
-1403 MQGFP
+1403 FP
-1408 LGIDEK
+1408 FGIK
-1414 YNNAMRSRTLLLNCL
+1414 KKFKSAMYSRTLMLNCL
-1429 TTHYADLWQEMW
+1429 NKYYDDLWSGCWCESFRT
-1441 DGAYK
+1441 DR
-1446 NETWS
+1446 WS
-1451 LRDKRLKPF
+1451 LEDVRLKPF
-1460 DQLHETWSW
+1460 SELTPSW
-1469 DIPLRNYFERRQALV
+1469 NHDTPLRNHFERRQALV
-1484 EIDVISAMA
+1484 EIDVLAAMSF
-1493 LGLSLQDLEMIYTIQ
+1493 GLSLEDLEFIYDIQ
-1508 FPVLQQN
+1508 FPVLRQN
-1515 ENDTWYD
+1515 EDDTWYD
-1522 AEGKIVFTCSKGLT
+1522 QKGNVVYSVSLCKK
-1536 GVGLDRK
+1536 GVGVDRAT
-1543 QWEAMRGE
+1543 WNTIRGE
-1551 PNTPNNP
+1551 QLSDN
-1558 NNPNTPITSYK
+1558 IYQGATS
-1569 GSTAS
+1569 S
-1574 YVHTIDPSKSE
+1574 YIHTVPVEKSE
-1585 LYGGQQQ
+1585 LYGGEQV
-1592 TFVAPY
+1592 TYYAPY
-1598 TRCDRIADYRRA
+1598 TRCDRIADYQRA
-1610 WAHFEKIYNK
+1610 WTFFEERFKNED

>member
-23 FQKKVFDKSGYSQEG
+23 FQKKVFVKSGYSQEG

-91 VKEQPAAILSLPIGE
+91 VKEQPAAILPLPIGE
-106 NGAQQDVPVRIVCNR
+106 NGAQQDVPVRIVCCR

-221 VSREALAV
+221 VSREALAA
-229 IGDTPLMQQLEEES
+229 IGDMPLMQQLEEES

-295 RDDCLIFIYRLLFIF
+295 RDDCLVFIYRLLFIF

-337 RDLEQVNLITA
+337 RDLEQVKLITA

-393 LFSDTKLKVLVGV
+393 LFSDAKLKVLVGV

-424 KQKGK
+424 QQKGK
-429 PRGRISYANLGINQL
+429 MRGRISYANLGINQL

-497 HDIIHPRGKFI
+497 HDIIHPKGKFI

-545 RGEIK
+545 RGEIY

-588 VGETIDPL
+588 VGESIDPL

-735 KKKVMANIR
+735 HKKIMANIR

-823 LKMVMDYWC
+823 LKIVMDYWC

-843 DLPTRQD
+843 DLPTRQE

-857 VLDVDMK
+857 ILNVEVK
-864 EASPKVRFSNA
+864 ESSPKVRFSNA

-907 EYYLAEMGNKQI
+907 EYYIAEMGNKQT
-919 NKLQLEGAYSERRFD
+919 NKLQLEGAYSERRID
-934 IVKELAK
+934 IVEELAK

-960 GFDVICGNPPW
+960 GFDIICGNPPW

-1057 VSPTN
+1057 ASPTN

-1326 DNYFD
+1326 NNYFD

-1359 HINGVISSSF
+1359 HIHGIISISF
-1369 VRGDDTV
+1369 LNRYDAV
-1376 DIAAL
+1376 DMAAL
-1381 CASIPMDFFMKTIA
+1381 CASIVIDFYIKTIA
-1395 AQNLTSVR
+1395 AQNLRYSRLAT
-1403 MQGFP
+1403 FP
-1408 LGIDEK
+1408 IGVPVK
-1414 YNNAMRSRTLLLNCL
+1414 YKSALYSRTLLLNCL
-1429 TTHYADLWQEMW
+1429 TNNYSEF
-1441 DGAYK
+1441 
-1446 NETWS
+1446 WS
-1451 LRDKRLKPF
+1451 SCWNDEYNYEHWSINDTRLKPF
-1460 DQLHETWSW
+1460 GYLTQAWSW
-1469 DIPLRNYFERRQALV
+1469 NTPLRNHFERRQALV
-1484 EIDVISAMA
+1484 EIDVLAAMA
-1493 LGLSLQDLEMIYTIQ
+1493 LGLSLKDLELIYTIQ

-1522 AEGKIVFTCSKGLT
+1522 QKGNIVFTCSKGLT
-1536 GVGLDRK
+1536 GVGCDRK
-1543 QWEAMRGE
+1543 EWNTIRGE
-1551 PNTPNNP
+1551 QVDENTFV
-1558 NNPNTPITSYK
+1558 
-1569 GSTAS
+1569 GVEST
-1574 YVHTIDPSKSE
+1574 YVHIIDSKKSE
-1585 LYGGQQQ
+1585 LYGGEQV
-1592 TFVAPY
+1592 TYYAPY

-1610 WAHFEKIYNK
+1610 WAYFEERFKNKD

>member
-221 VSREALAV
+221 VSREALAA

-295 RDDCLIFIYRLLFIF
+295 RDDCLVFIYRLLFIF

-664 KSDVVRTTVGQ
+664 KSDVMRTIVGQ
-675 RAYDKKWWEAP
+675 RAYDKKWWETP

-720 KLPTFSKEEE
+720 KLPTFSNEEE

-735 KKKVMANIR
+735 KKKAMANIR

-750 ITGEE
+750 ISGEE

-815 RKDSAYMK
+815 RKNSPYMK
-823 LKMVMDYWC
+823 LKAVMDYWC
-832 SLFFWEYKDLA
+832 ALFFWEYKDLA

-894 AEEEE
+894 AEEEK

-907 EYYLAEMGNKQI
+907 EYYIAEMGNKQT
-919 NKLQLEGAYSERRFD
+919 NKLPLEGVYSERRFD

-960 GFDVICGNPPW
+960 GFDIICGNPPW
-971 IKLEFNEANIVSE
+971 EKWSYEQQEVIGE
-984 KYPEVVIRKVSAPVV
+984 KYPEVLIREDSATDVEHALEIYF
-999 RQMIKQFMNDQMME
+999 QNATIKSMCMMEQVEATCSATFMNSF
-1013 KLYKGEMAEQVC
+1013 AC
-1025 STAFLNA
+1025 
-1032 YCNYPLLIGQQTNL
+1032 YPLLVGQQADL
-1046 YKCVLENTMDL
+1046 YKNVLTNCFDL
-1057 VSPTN
+1057 LSEK
-1062 GYIGLLT
+1062 GYLGMLH
-1069 PESIYDDP
+1069 PESVYDDAK
-1077 NGQPLRREL
+1077 GQPLRKVMYR
-1086 YKRLRYHFQYQ
+1086 RLQYHFQYQ
-1097 NELRLFAEVHHHTV
+1097 NALNLFPIAH
-1111 YGDQLLGPR
+1111 R
-1120 RSSSPRFASLSNLFH
+1120 RKYSANIYTGLKDEISFDSISNLFH
-1135 PSTVDGCFT
+1135 PKTVDDCYMHNGQGICE
-1144 HDGHGMCGGIKD
+1144 GIKGKD
-1156 ENGNWNTKPH
+1156 GKWNLAGHKN
-1166 RDRIVTFTDKELQV
+1166 RIVHYNAKYIKL
-1180 LSDTFEDGT
+1180 LSDTFEDGRYP
-1189 TGDCAKL
+1189 DCAKL
-1196 VSIHSK
+1196 VSVHNNEMLGI
-1202 EIIGVLKKISDFP
+1202 LDKISNYER
-1215 KHLDDVKNI
+1215 KVSSVRNKI
-1224 TSMCFDETNAPK
+1224 TVCFDETGAPK
-1236 AGLIKRHTCVPEL
+1236 EGLIKDVRSHTCYPSMENC
-1249 SKYEMIYSGPHF
+1249 EMIYNAPQF
-1261 YVANPIY
+1261 YVSNPVY
-1268 KTPRETC
+1268 QTPKEVSLKKGDFN
-1275 ILNSDYDNVELG
+1275 IVDLEKISDE
-1287 KIPDNYIQRT
+1287 YIQRT
-1297 NYIPNIP
+1297 KYLPLVGNYRSLSTFNAFVIGQDEHGNDIYDS
-1304 LPEYNQQVRGFISNK
+1304 LLDHYKVGFRKMVNLS
-1319 VQGEVSY
+1319 
-1326 DNYFD
+1326 
-1331 YYKLGIRAMIS
+1331 
-1342 QAGERSL
+1342 GERSL

-1359 HINGVISSSF
+1359 HINGVISIEE
-1369 VRGDDTV
+1369 RDRNYTV
-1376 DIAAL
+1376 DMAAL
-1381 CASIPMDFFMKTIA
+1381 CSSIVMDFYWKTIA
-1395 AQNLTSVR
+1395 TQNITESRLAT
-1403 MQGFP
+1403 FP
-1408 LGIDEK
+1408 FGIK
-1414 YNNAMRSRTLLLNCL
+1414 KKFKSAMYSRTLMLNCL
-1429 TTHYADLWQEMW
+1429 NKYYDDLWSGCWCESFRT
-1441 DGAYK
+1441 DS
-1446 NETWS
+1446 WS
-1451 LRDKRLKPF
+1451 LEDARLKPF
-1460 DQLHETWSW
+1460 SELTPSW
-1469 DIPLRNYFERRQALV
+1469 NHDTPLRNHFERRQALV
-1484 EIDVISAMA
+1484 EIDVLAAMSF
-1493 LGLSLQDLEMIYTIQ
+1493 GLSLEDLEFIYDIQ
-1508 FPVLQQN
+1508 FPVLRQN
-1515 ENDTWYD
+1515 EDDTWYD
-1522 AEGKIVFTCSKGLT
+1522 QKGNVVYSVSLCKK
-1536 GVGLDRK
+1536 GVGVDRAT
-1543 QWEAMRGE
+1543 WNTIRGE
-1551 PNTPNNP
+1551 QLSDN
-1558 NNPNTPITSYK
+1558 IYQGATS
-1569 GSTAS
+1569 S
-1574 YVHTIDPSKSE
+1574 YIYTVPVEKSE
-1585 LYGGQQQ
+1585 LYGGEQV
-1592 TFVAPY
+1592 TYYAPY
-1598 TRCDRIADYRRA
+1598 TRCDRIADYQRA
-1610 WAHFEKIYNK
+1610 WTFFEERFKNED

>member
-91 VKEQPAAILSLPIGE
+91 VKEQPTAILSLPIGE

-221 VSREALAV
+221 VSREALAA

-243 YKNAYAVT
+243 YKNAYVVT

-295 RDDCLIFIYRLLFIF
+295 RDDCLVFIYRLLFIF

-545 RGEIK
+545 CGEIK

-744 KSWLKG
+744 KSWLNG

-823 LKMVMDYWC
+823 LKAVMDYWC
-832 SLFFWEYKDLA
+832 SLFFWEYKDLV
-843 DLPTRQD
+843 DLPTRQE

-857 VLDVDMK
+857 ILNVEVK
-864 EASPKVRFSNA
+864 AASPKVRFSNA

-907 EYYLAEMGNKQI
+907 EYYLAEMGNKQT

-960 GFDVICGNPPW
+960 GFDIICGNPPW
-971 IKLEFNEANIVSE
+971 EKWSYEQQEVIGE
-984 KYPEVVIRKVSAPVV
+984 KYPEVLIREDSATDVEHALEMYF
-999 RQMIKQFMNDQMME
+999 QNATIKSMCMMEQVEATCSATFMNSF
-1013 KLYKGEMAEQVC
+1013 AC
-1025 STAFLNA
+1025 
-1032 YCNYPLLIGQQTNL
+1032 YPLLVGQQADL
-1046 YKCVLENTMDL
+1046 YKNVLTNCFDL
-1057 VSPTN
+1057 LSEK
-1062 GYIGLLT
+1062 GYLGMLH
-1069 PESIYDDP
+1069 PESVYDDAK
-1077 NGQPLRREL
+1077 GQPLRKVMYR
-1086 YKRLRYHFQYQ
+1086 RLQYHFQYQ
-1097 NELRLFAEVHHHTV
+1097 NALNLFPIAH
-1111 YGDQLLGPR
+1111 R
-1120 RSSSPRFASLSNLFH
+1120 RKYSANIYTGLKDEISFDSISNLFH
-1135 PSTVDGCFT
+1135 PKTVDDCYMHNGQGICE
-1144 HDGHGMCGGIKD
+1144 GIKGK
-1156 ENGNWNTKPH
+1156 NGKWNLAGHKN
-1166 RDRIVTFTDKELQV
+1166 RIVHYNAKYIKL
-1180 LSDTFEDGT
+1180 LSDTFEDGRYP
-1189 TGDCAKL
+1189 DCAKL
-1196 VSIHSK
+1196 VSVHNNEMLGI
-1202 EIIGVLKKISDFP
+1202 LDKISNYSM
-1215 KHLDDVKNI
+1215 KVTSVKYFI
-1224 TSMCFDETNAPK
+1224 TECLHETGAPT
-1236 AGLIKRHTCVPEL
+1236 AGLIKDVRSHTCYPRL
-1249 SKYEMIYSGPHF
+1249 DNCEMIYNAPQF
-1261 YVANPIY
+1261 YVSNPIY
-1268 KTPRETC
+1268 QTPKEVSLKKGDFN
-1275 ILNSDYDNVELG
+1275 IVDLEKISDD
-1287 KIPDNYIQRT
+1287 YIQRT
-1297 NYIPNIP
+1297 KYLPLVENYRSLSAFNAFVIGQDENGSDVYDS
-1304 LPEYNQQVRGFISNK
+1304 LLDHYKVGFRKMVNLS
-1319 VQGEVSY
+1319 
-1326 DNYFD
+1326 
-1331 YYKLGIRAMIS
+1331 
-1342 QAGERSL
+1342 GERSL

-1359 HINGVISSSF
+1359 HINGVISISF
-1369 VRGDDTV
+1369 LDRNYTV
-1376 DIAAL
+1376 DMAAL
-1381 CASIPMDFFMKTIA
+1381 CSSIVMDFYWKTIA
-1395 AQNLTSVR
+1395 TQNITESRLAT
-1403 MQGFP
+1403 FP
-1408 LGIDEK
+1408 FGIK
-1414 YNNAMRSRTLLLNCL
+1414 KKFKSAMYSRTLMLNCL
-1429 TTHYADLWQEMW
+1429 NKYYDDLWSGCWCESFRT
-1441 DGAYK
+1441 DS
-1446 NETWS
+1446 WS
-1451 LRDKRLKPF
+1451 LEDARLKPF
-1460 DQLHETWSW
+1460 SELTPSW
-1469 DIPLRNYFERRQALV
+1469 NHDTPLRNHFERRQALV
-1484 EIDVISAMA
+1484 EIDVLAAMSF
-1493 LGLSLQDLEMIYTIQ
+1493 GLSLEDLEFIYDIQ
-1508 FPVLQQN
+1508 FPVLRQN
-1515 ENDTWYD
+1515 EDDTWYD
-1522 AEGKIVFTCSKGLT
+1522 QKGNVVYSVSLCKK
-1536 GVGLDRK
+1536 GVGVDRAT
-1543 QWEAMRGE
+1543 WNTIRGE
-1551 PNTPNNP
+1551 QLSDN
-1558 NNPNTPITSYK
+1558 IYQGATS
-1569 GSTAS
+1569 S
-1574 YVHTIDPSKSE
+1574 YIHTVPVEKSE
-1585 LYGGQQQ
+1585 LYGGEQV
-1592 TFVAPY
+1592 TYYAPY
-1598 TRCDRIADYRRA
+1598 TRCDRIADYQRA
-1610 WAHFEKIYNK
+1610 WTFFEERFKNED

>member
-221 VSREALAV
+221 VSREALAA

-295 RDDCLIFIYRLLFIF
+295 RDDCLVFIYRLLFIF

-482 RDVFEEDEILKDEEG
+482 RDVFEEDEILKDDEG
-497 HDIIHPRGKFI
+497 HDIIHPKGKFI

-550 ASDLLQMKILEPAMG
+550 ASNLLQMKILEPAMG

-686 THRIH
+686 TQRIH

-735 KKKVMANIR
+735 KKKVMVNIR

-763 RKIDVLLKKYVEFQM
+763 RKIDVLLKEYVEFQM

-786 GYAVWKYAGKRTLP
+786 GYAVWMYAGKRTFPL
-800 FETNA
+800 ETNA
-805 QREEFDDQRY
+805 DREEFDDRRY

-843 DLPTRQD
+843 DLPTRQE

-857 VLDVDMK
+857 ILNVEVK
-864 EASPKVRFSNA
+864 AASPKVRFSNA

-907 EYYLAEMGNKQI
+907 EYYLAEMGNKQT

-941 RYHFFHPMLEFLEV
+941 RYHFFHSMLEFLEV

-971 IKLEFNEANIVSE
+971 EKWSYEQQEVIGE
-984 KYPEVVIRKVSAPVV
+984 KYPEVLIREDSATDVEHALEMYF
-999 RQMIKQFMNDQMME
+999 QNATIKSMCMMEQVEATCSATFMNSF
-1013 KLYKGEMAEQVC
+1013 AC
-1025 STAFLNA
+1025 
-1032 YCNYPLLIGQQTNL
+1032 YPLLVGQQADL
-1046 YKCVLENTMDL
+1046 YKNVLTNCFDL
-1057 VSPTN
+1057 LSEK
-1062 GYIGLLT
+1062 GYLGMLH
-1069 PESIYDDP
+1069 PESVYDDAK
-1077 NGQPLRREL
+1077 GQPLRKVMYR
-1086 YKRLRYHFQYQ
+1086 RLQYHFQYQ
-1097 NELRLFAEVHHHTV
+1097 NALNLFPIAH
-1111 YGDQLLGPR
+1111 R
-1120 RSSSPRFASLSNLFH
+1120 RKYSANIYTGLKDEISFDSISNLFH
-1135 PSTVDGCFT
+1135 PKTVDDCYMHNGQGICE
-1144 HDGHGMCGGIKD
+1144 GIKGKD
-1156 ENGNWNTKPH
+1156 GKWNLAGHKN
-1166 RDRIVTFTDKELQV
+1166 RIVHYNAKYIKL
-1180 LSDTFEDGT
+1180 LSDTFEDGRYP
-1189 TGDCAKL
+1189 DCAKL
-1196 VSIHSK
+1196 VSVHNNEMLGI
-1202 EIIGVLKKISDFP
+1202 LDKISNYER
-1215 KHLDDVKNI
+1215 KVSSVRNKI
-1224 TSMCFDETNAPK
+1224 TVCFDETGAPK
-1236 AGLIKRHTCVPEL
+1236 EGLIKDVRSHTCYPSMENC
-1249 SKYEMIYSGPHF
+1249 EMIYNAPQF
-1261 YVANPIY
+1261 YVSNPIY
-1268 KTPRETC
+1268 QTPKEVSLKKGDFN
-1275 ILNSDYDNVELG
+1275 IVDLEKISDD
-1287 KIPDNYIQRT
+1287 YIQRT
-1297 NYIPNIP
+1297 KYLPLVENYRSLSAFNAFVIGQDEHGNDIYDS
-1304 LPEYNQQVRGFISNK
+1304 LLDHYKVGFRKMVNL
-1319 VQGEVSY
+1319 
-1326 DNYFD
+1326 F
-1331 YYKLGIRAMIS
+1331 
-1342 QAGERSL
+1342 GERSL

-1359 HINGVISSSF
+1359 HIHGVISISF
-1369 VRGDDTV
+1369 LDRNYTV
-1376 DIAAL
+1376 DMAAL
-1381 CASIPMDFFMKTIA
+1381 CSSIVMDFYWKTIA
-1395 AQNLTSVR
+1395 TQNITESRLAT
-1403 MQGFP
+1403 FP
-1408 LGIDEK
+1408 FGIK
-1414 YNNAMRSRTLLLNCL
+1414 KKFKSAMYSRTLMLNCL
-1429 TTHYADLWQEMW
+1429 NKYYDDLWSGCWCESFRT
-1441 DGAYK
+1441 DS
-1446 NETWS
+1446 WS
-1451 LRDKRLKPF
+1451 LEDARLKPF
-1460 DQLHETWSW
+1460 SELTPSW
-1469 DIPLRNYFERRQALV
+1469 NHDTPLRNHFERRQALV
-1484 EIDVISAMA
+1484 EIDVLAAMSF
-1493 LGLSLQDLEMIYTIQ
+1493 GLSLEDLEFIYDIQ
-1508 FPVLQQN
+1508 FPVLRQN
-1515 ENDTWYD
+1515 EDDTWYD
-1522 AEGKIVFTCSKGLT
+1522 QKGNVVYSVSLCKK
-1536 GVGLDRK
+1536 GVGVDRAT
-1543 QWEAMRGE
+1543 WNTIRGE
-1551 PNTPNNP
+1551 QLSDN
-1558 NNPNTPITSYK
+1558 IYQGATS
-1569 GSTAS
+1569 S
-1574 YVHTIDPSKSE
+1574 YIHTVPVEKSE
-1585 LYGGQQQ
+1585 LYGGEQV
-1592 TFVAPY
+1592 TYYAPY

-1610 WAHFEKIYNK
+1610 WAYFEERFKNED

>member
-91 VKEQPAAILSLPIGE
+91 VKEQPAVILSLPIGE
-106 NGAQQDVPVRIVCNR
+106 NGAQQDVLVRIVCNR

-198 IERLLVETTQSA
+198 IESLLVETTQSA

-221 VSREALAV
+221 VSREALAA

-295 RDDCLIFIYRLLFIF
+295 RDDCLVFIYRLLFIF

-823 LKMVMDYWC
+823 LKAVMDYWC
-832 SLFFWEYKDLA
+832 ALFFWEYKDLA

-907 EYYLAEMGNKQI
+907 EYYLAEMGNKQT

-960 GFDVICGNPPW
+960 GFDIICGNPPW
-971 IKLEFNEANIVSE
+971 EKWSYEQQEVIGE
-984 KYPEVVIRKVSAPVV
+984 KYPEVLIREDSATDVEHALEMYF
-999 RQMIKQFMNDQMME
+999 QNATIKSMCMMEQVEATCSATFMNSF
-1013 KLYKGEMAEQVC
+1013 AC
-1025 STAFLNA
+1025 
-1032 YCNYPLLIGQQTNL
+1032 YPLLVGQQADL
-1046 YKCVLENTMDL
+1046 YKNVLTNCFDL
-1057 VSPTN
+1057 LSEK
-1062 GYIGLLT
+1062 GYLGMLH
-1069 PESIYDDP
+1069 PESVYDDAK
-1077 NGQPLRREL
+1077 GQPLRKVMYR
-1086 YKRLRYHFQYQ
+1086 RLQYHFQYQ
-1097 NELRLFAEVHHHTV
+1097 NALNLFPIAH
-1111 YGDQLLGPR
+1111 R
-1120 RSSSPRFASLSNLFH
+1120 RKYSANIYTGLKDEISFDSISNLFH
-1135 PSTVDGCFT
+1135 PKTVDDCYMHNGQGICE
-1144 HDGHGMCGGIKD
+1144 GIKGKD
-1156 ENGNWNTKPH
+1156 GKWNLAGHKN
-1166 RDRIVTFTDKELQV
+1166 RIVHYNAKYIKL
-1180 LSDTFEDGT
+1180 LSDTFEDGRYP
-1189 TGDCAKL
+1189 DCAKL
-1196 VSIHSK
+1196 VSVHNNEMLGI
-1202 EIIGVLKKISDFP
+1202 LDKISNYER
-1215 KHLDDVKNI
+1215 KVSSVTNKI
-1224 TSMCFDETNAPK
+1224 TVCFDETGAPK
-1236 AGLIKRHTCVPEL
+1236 EGLIKDVRSHTCYPSMENC
-1249 SKYEMIYSGPHF
+1249 EMIYNAPQF
-1261 YVANPIY
+1261 YVSNPVY
-1268 KTPRETC
+1268 QTPKEVSLKKGDFN
-1275 ILNSDYDNVELG
+1275 IVDLEKISDE
-1287 KIPDNYIQRT
+1287 YIQRT
-1297 NYIPNIP
+1297 KYLPLVGNYRSLSTFNAFVIGQDEHGNDIYDS
-1304 LPEYNQQVRGFISNK
+1304 LLDHYKVGFRKMVNLS
-1319 VQGEVSY
+1319 
-1326 DNYFD
+1326 
-1331 YYKLGIRAMIS
+1331 
-1342 QAGERSL
+1342 GERSL

-1359 HINGVISSSF
+1359 HIHGVISISF
-1369 VRGDDTV
+1369 LDRNYTV
-1376 DIAAL
+1376 DMAAL
-1381 CASIPMDFFMKTIA
+1381 CSSIVMDFYWKTIA
-1395 AQNLTSVR
+1395 TQNITESRLAT
-1403 MQGFP
+1403 FP
-1408 LGIDEK
+1408 FGIK
-1414 YNNAMRSRTLLLNCL
+1414 KKFKSAMYSRTLMLNCL
-1429 TTHYADLWQEMW
+1429 NKYYDDLWSGCWCESFRT
-1441 DGAYK
+1441 DS
-1446 NETWS
+1446 WS
-1451 LRDKRLKPF
+1451 LEDARLKPF
-1460 DQLHETWSW
+1460 SELTPSW
-1469 DIPLRNYFERRQALV
+1469 NHDTPLRNHFERRQALV
-1484 EIDVISAMA
+1484 EIDVLAAMSF
-1493 LGLSLQDLEMIYTIQ
+1493 GLSLEDLEFIYDIQ
-1508 FPVLQQN
+1508 FPVLRQN
-1515 ENDTWYD
+1515 EDDTWYD
-1522 AEGKIVFTCSKGLT
+1522 QKGNVVYSVSLCKK
-1536 GVGLDRK
+1536 GVGVDRAT
-1543 QWEAMRGE
+1543 WNTIRGE
-1551 PNTPNNP
+1551 QLSDN
-1558 NNPNTPITSYK
+1558 IYQGATS
-1569 GSTAS
+1569 S
-1574 YVHTIDPSKSE
+1574 YIHTVPVEKSE
-1585 LYGGQQQ
+1585 LYGGEQV
-1592 TFVAPY
+1592 TYYAPY
-1598 TRCDRIADYRRA
+1598 TRCDRIADYQRA
-1610 WAHFEKIYNK
+1610 WTFFEERFKNED

>member
-221 VSREALAV
+221 VSREALAA

-295 RDDCLIFIYRLLFIF
+295 RDDCLVFIYRLLFIF

-596 QYPNELQKV
+596 QYSNELQKV

-664 KSDVVRTTVGQ
+664 KSDVVRTIVGQ

-735 KKKVMANIR
+735 KKKAMANIR

-815 RKDSAYMK
+815 RKNSPYMK
-823 LKMVMDYWC
+823 LKAVMDYWC
-832 SLFFWEYKDLA
+832 ALFFWEYKDLA

-894 AEEEE
+894 AEEEK

-907 EYYLAEMGNKQI
+907 EYYIAEMGNKQT
-919 NKLQLEGAYSERRFD
+919 NKLPLEGVYSERRFD

-960 GFDVICGNPPW
+960 GFDIICGNPPW
-971 IKLEFNEANIVSE
+971 EKWSYEQQEVIGE
-984 KYPEVVIRKVSAPVV
+984 KYPEVLIREDSATDVEHALEIYF
-999 RQMIKQFMNDQMME
+999 QNATIKSMCMMEQVEATCSATFMNSF
-1013 KLYKGEMAEQVC
+1013 AC
-1025 STAFLNA
+1025 
-1032 YCNYPLLIGQQTNL
+1032 YPLLVGQQADL
-1046 YKCVLENTMDL
+1046 YKNVLTNCFDL
-1057 VSPTN
+1057 LSEK
-1062 GYIGLLT
+1062 GYLGMLH
-1069 PESIYDDP
+1069 PESVYDDAK
-1077 NGQPLRREL
+1077 GQPLRKVMYR
-1086 YKRLRYHFQYQ
+1086 RLQYHFQYQ
-1097 NELRLFAEVHHHTV
+1097 NALNLFPIAH
-1111 YGDQLLGPR
+1111 R
-1120 RSSSPRFASLSNLFH
+1120 RKYSANIYTGLKDEISFDSISNLFH
-1135 PSTVDGCFT
+1135 PKTVDDCYMHNGQGICE
-1144 HDGHGMCGGIKD
+1144 GIKGKD
-1156 ENGNWNTKPH
+1156 GKWNLAGHKN
-1166 RDRIVTFTDKELQV
+1166 RIVHYNAKYIKL
-1180 LSDTFEDGT
+1180 LSDTFEDGRYP
-1189 TGDCAKL
+1189 DCAKL
-1196 VSIHSK
+1196 VSVHNNEMLGI
-1202 EIIGVLKKISDFP
+1202 LDKISNYER
-1215 KHLDDVKNI
+1215 KVSSVRNKI
-1224 TSMCFDETNAPK
+1224 TVCFDETGAPK
-1236 AGLIKRHTCVPEL
+1236 EGLIKDVRSHTCYPSMENC
-1249 SKYEMIYSGPHF
+1249 EMIYNAPQF
-1261 YVANPIY
+1261 YVSNPVY
-1268 KTPRETC
+1268 QTPKEVSLKKGDFN
-1275 ILNSDYDNVELG
+1275 IVDLEKISDE
-1287 KIPDNYIQRT
+1287 YIQRT
-1297 NYIPNIP
+1297 KYLPLVGNYRSLSTFNAFVIGQDEHGNDIYDS
-1304 LPEYNQQVRGFISNK
+1304 LLDHYKVGFRKMVNLS
-1319 VQGEVSY
+1319 
-1326 DNYFD
+1326 
-1331 YYKLGIRAMIS
+1331 
-1342 QAGERSL
+1342 GERSL

-1359 HINGVISSSF
+1359 HIHGVISISF
-1369 VRGDDTV
+1369 LDRNYTV
-1376 DIAAL
+1376 DMAAL
-1381 CASIPMDFFMKTIA
+1381 CSSIVMDFYWKTIA
-1395 AQNLTSVR
+1395 TQNITESRLAT
-1403 MQGFP
+1403 FP
-1408 LGIDEK
+1408 FGIK
-1414 YNNAMRSRTLLLNCL
+1414 KKFKSAMYSRTLMLNCL
-1429 TTHYADLWQEMW
+1429 NKYYDDLWSGCWCESFRT
-1441 DGAYK
+1441 DR
-1446 NETWS
+1446 WS
-1451 LRDKRLKPF
+1451 LEDARLKPF
-1460 DQLHETWSW
+1460 SELTPSW
-1469 DIPLRNYFERRQALV
+1469 NHDTPLRNHFERRQALV
-1484 EIDVISAMA
+1484 EIDVLAAMSF
-1493 LGLSLQDLEMIYTIQ
+1493 GLSLEDLEFIYDIQ
-1508 FPVLQQN
+1508 FPVLRQN
-1515 ENDTWYD
+1515 EDDTWYD
-1522 AEGKIVFTCSKGLT
+1522 QKGNVVYSVSLCKK
-1536 GVGLDRK
+1536 GVGVDRAT
-1543 QWEAMRGE
+1543 WNTIRGE
-1551 PNTPNNP
+1551 QLSDN
-1558 NNPNTPITSYK
+1558 IYQGATS
-1569 GSTAS
+1569 S
-1574 YVHTIDPSKSE
+1574 YIHTVPVEKSE
-1585 LYGGQQQ
+1585 LYGGEQV
-1592 TFVAPY
+1592 TYYAPY
-1598 TRCDRIADYRRA
+1598 TRCDRIADYQRA
-1610 WAHFEKIYNK
+1610 WTFFEERFKNED

>member
-23 FQKKVFDKSGYSQEG
+23 FQKKVFVKSGYSQEG

-91 VKEQPAAILSLPIGE
+91 VKEQPAAILPLPIGE
-106 NGAQQDVPVRIVCNR
+106 NGAQQDVPVRIVCCR

-221 VSREALAV
+221 VSREALAA
-229 IGDTPLMQQLEEES
+229 IGDMPLMQQLEEES

-295 RDDCLIFIYRLLFIF
+295 RDDCLVFIYRLLFIF

-337 RDLEQVNLITA
+337 RDLEQVKLITA

-393 LFSDTKLKVLVGV
+393 LFSDAKLKVLVGV

-424 KQKGK
+424 QQKGK
-429 PRGRISYANLGINQL
+429 MRGRISYANLGINQL

-497 HDIIHPRGKFI
+497 HDIIHPKGKFI

-545 RGEIK
+545 RGEIY

-588 VGETIDPL
+588 VGESIDPL

-735 KKKVMANIR
+735 HKKIMANIR

-823 LKMVMDYWC
+823 LKIVMDYWC

-843 DLPTRQD
+843 DLPTRQE

-857 VLDVDMK
+857 ILNVEVK
-864 EASPKVRFSNA
+864 ESSPKVRFSNA

-907 EYYLAEMGNKQI
+907 EYYIAEMGNKQT
-919 NKLQLEGAYSERRFD
+919 NKLQLEGAYSERRID
-934 IVKELAK
+934 IVEELAK

-960 GFDVICGNPPW
+960 GFDIICGNPPW

-1057 VSPTN
+1057 ASPTN

-1359 HINGVISSSF
+1359 HIHGIISISF
-1369 VRGDDTV
+1369 LNRYDAV
-1376 DIAAL
+1376 DMAAL
-1381 CASIPMDFFMKTIA
+1381 CASIVIDFYIKTIA
-1395 AQNLTSVR
+1395 AQNLRYSRLAT
-1403 MQGFP
+1403 FP
-1408 LGIDEK
+1408 IGVPVK
-1414 YNNAMRSRTLLLNCL
+1414 YKSALYSRTLLLNCL
-1429 TTHYADLWQEMW
+1429 TNNYSEF
-1441 DGAYK
+1441 
-1446 NETWS
+1446 WS
-1451 LRDKRLKPF
+1451 SCWNDEYNYEHWSINDTRLKPF
-1460 DQLHETWSW
+1460 GYLTQAWSW
-1469 DIPLRNYFERRQALV
+1469 NTPLRNHFERRQALV
-1484 EIDVISAMA
+1484 EIDVLAAMA
-1493 LGLSLQDLEMIYTIQ
+1493 LGLSLKDLELIYTIQ

-1522 AEGKIVFTCSKGLT
+1522 QKGNIVFTCSKGLT
-1536 GVGLDRK
+1536 GVGCDRK
-1543 QWEAMRGE
+1543 EWNTIRGE
-1551 PNTPNNP
+1551 QVDENTFV
-1558 NNPNTPITSYK
+1558 
-1569 GSTAS
+1569 GVEST
-1574 YVHTIDPSKSE
+1574 YVHIIDSKKSE
-1585 LYGGQQQ
+1585 LYGGEQV
-1592 TFVAPY
+1592 TYYAPY

-1610 WAHFEKIYNK
+1610 WAYFEERFKNKD

>member
-23 FQKKVFDKSGYSQEG
+23 FLKKVFDKSGYSQEG

-106 NGAQQDVPVRIVCNR
+106 NGVQQDVPVRIVCNR

-221 VSREALAV
+221 VSREALAA

-295 RDDCLIFIYRLLFIF
+295 RDDCLVFIYRLLFIF

-596 QYPNELQKV
+596 QYSNELQKV

-664 KSDVVRTTVGQ
+664 KSDVVRTIVGQ

-735 KKKVMANIR
+735 KKKAMANIR

-815 RKDSAYMK
+815 RKNSPYMK
-823 LKMVMDYWC
+823 LKAVMDYWC
-832 SLFFWEYKDLA
+832 ALFFWEYKDLA

-894 AEEEE
+894 AEEEK

-907 EYYLAEMGNKQI
+907 EYYIAEMGNKQT
-919 NKLQLEGAYSERRFD
+919 NKLPLEGVYSERRFD

-960 GFDVICGNPPW
+960 GFDIICGNPPW
-971 IKLEFNEANIVSE
+971 EKWSYEQQEVIGE
-984 KYPEVVIRKVSAPVV
+984 KYPEVLIREDSATDVEHALEIYF
-999 RQMIKQFMNDQMME
+999 QNATIKSMCMMEQVEATCSATFMNSF
-1013 KLYKGEMAEQVC
+1013 AC
-1025 STAFLNA
+1025 
-1032 YCNYPLLIGQQTNL
+1032 YPLLVGQQADL
-1046 YKCVLENTMDL
+1046 YKNVLTNCFDL
-1057 VSPTN
+1057 LSEK
-1062 GYIGLLT
+1062 GYLGMLH
-1069 PESIYDDP
+1069 PESVYDDAK
-1077 NGQPLRREL
+1077 GQPLRKVMYR
-1086 YKRLRYHFQYQ
+1086 RLQYHFQYQ
-1097 NELRLFAEVHHHTV
+1097 NALNLFPIAH
-1111 YGDQLLGPR
+1111 R
-1120 RSSSPRFASLSNLFH
+1120 RKYSANIYTGLKDEISFDSISNLFH
-1135 PSTVDGCFT
+1135 PKTVDDCYMHNGQGICE
-1144 HDGHGMCGGIKD
+1144 GIKGKD
-1156 ENGNWNTKPH
+1156 GKWNLAGHKN
-1166 RDRIVTFTDKELQV
+1166 RIVHYNAKYIKL
-1180 LSDTFEDGT
+1180 LSDTFEDGRYP
-1189 TGDCAKL
+1189 DCAKL
-1196 VSIHSK
+1196 VSVHNNEMLGI
-1202 EIIGVLKKISDFP
+1202 LDKISNYER
-1215 KHLDDVKNI
+1215 KVSSVRNKI
-1224 TSMCFDETNAPK
+1224 TVCFDETGAPK
-1236 AGLIKRHTCVPEL
+1236 EGLIKDVRSHTCYPSMENC
-1249 SKYEMIYSGPHF
+1249 EMIYNAPQF
-1261 YVANPIY
+1261 YVSNPVY
-1268 KTPRETC
+1268 QTPKEVSLKKGDFN
-1275 ILNSDYDNVELG
+1275 IVDLEKISDE
-1287 KIPDNYIQRT
+1287 YIQRT
-1297 NYIPNIP
+1297 KYLPLVGNYRSLSTFNAFVIGQDEHGNDIYDS
-1304 LPEYNQQVRGFISNK
+1304 LLDHYKVGFRKMVNLS
-1319 VQGEVSY
+1319 
-1326 DNYFD
+1326 
-1331 YYKLGIRAMIS
+1331 
-1342 QAGERSL
+1342 GERSL

-1359 HINGVISSSF
+1359 HINGVISISF
-1369 VRGDDTV
+1369 LDRNYTV
-1376 DIAAL
+1376 DMAAL
-1381 CASIPMDFFMKTIA
+1381 CSSIVMDFYWKTIA
-1395 AQNLTSVR
+1395 TQNITESRLAT
-1403 MQGFP
+1403 FP
-1408 LGIDEK
+1408 FGIK
-1414 YNNAMRSRTLLLNCL
+1414 KKFKSAMYSRTLMLNCL
-1429 TTHYADLWQEMW
+1429 NKYYDDLWSGCWCESFRT
-1441 DGAYK
+1441 DS
-1446 NETWS
+1446 WS
-1451 LRDKRLKPF
+1451 LEDARLKPF
-1460 DQLHETWSW
+1460 SELTPSW
-1469 DIPLRNYFERRQALV
+1469 NHDTPLRNHFERRQALV
-1484 EIDVISAMA
+1484 EIDVLAAMSF
-1493 LGLSLQDLEMIYTIQ
+1493 GLSLEDLEFIYDIQ
-1508 FPVLQQN
+1508 FPVLRQN
-1515 ENDTWYD
+1515 EDDTWYD
-1522 AEGKIVFTCSKGLT
+1522 QKGNVVYSVSLCKK
-1536 GVGLDRK
+1536 GVGVDRAT
-1543 QWEAMRGE
+1543 WNTIRGE
-1551 PNTPNNP
+1551 QLSDN
-1558 NNPNTPITSYK
+1558 IYQGATS
-1569 GSTAS
+1569 S
-1574 YVHTIDPSKSE
+1574 YIHTVPVEKSE
-1585 LYGGQQQ
+1585 LYGGEQV
-1592 TFVAPY
+1592 TYYAPY
-1598 TRCDRIADYRRA
+1598 TRCDRIADYQRA
-1610 WAHFEKIYNK
+1610 WTFFEERFKNED

>member
-23 FQKKVFDKSGYSQEG
+23 FLKKVFDKSGYSQEG

-91 VKEQPAAILSLPIGE
+91 VKEQPTAILSLPIGE

-221 VSREALAV
+221 VSREALAA

-295 RDDCLIFIYRLLFIF
+295 RDDCLVFIYRLLFIF

-497 HDIIHPRGKFI
+497 HDIIHPKGKFI

-596 QYPNELQKV
+596 QYSNELQKV

-664 KSDVVRTTVGQ
+664 KSDVVRTIVGQ

-735 KKKVMANIR
+735 KKKAMANIR

-815 RKDSAYMK
+815 RKNSPYMK
-823 LKMVMDYWC
+823 LKAVMDYWC
-832 SLFFWEYKDLA
+832 ALFFWEYKDLA

-894 AEEEE
+894 AEEEK

-907 EYYLAEMGNKQI
+907 EYYIAEMGNKQT
-919 NKLQLEGAYSERRFD
+919 NKLPLEGVYSERRFD

-960 GFDVICGNPPW
+960 GFDIICGNPPW
-971 IKLEFNEANIVSE
+971 EKWSYEQQEVIGE
-984 KYPEVVIRKVSAPVV
+984 KYPEVLIREDSATDVEHALEMYF
-999 RQMIKQFMNDQMME
+999 QNATIKSMCMMEQVEATCSATFMNSF
-1013 KLYKGEMAEQVC
+1013 AC
-1025 STAFLNA
+1025 
-1032 YCNYPLLIGQQTNL
+1032 YPLLVGQQADL
-1046 YKCVLENTMDL
+1046 YKNVLTNCFDL
-1057 VSPTN
+1057 LSEK
-1062 GYIGLLT
+1062 GYLGMLH
-1069 PESIYDDP
+1069 PESVYDDAK
-1077 NGQPLRREL
+1077 GQPLRKVMYR
-1086 YKRLRYHFQYQ
+1086 RLQYHFQYQ
-1097 NELRLFAEVHHHTV
+1097 NALNLFPIAH
-1111 YGDQLLGPR
+1111 R
-1120 RSSSPRFASLSNLFH
+1120 RKYSANIYTGLKDEISFDSISNLFH
-1135 PSTVDGCFT
+1135 PKTVDDCYMHNGQGICE
-1144 HDGHGMCGGIKD
+1144 GIKGKD
-1156 ENGNWNTKPH
+1156 GKWNLAGHKN
-1166 RDRIVTFTDKELQV
+1166 RIVHYNAKYIKL
-1180 LSDTFEDGT
+1180 LSDTFEDGRYP
-1189 TGDCAKL
+1189 DCAKL
-1196 VSIHSK
+1196 VSVHNNEMLGI
-1202 EIIGVLKKISDFP
+1202 LDKISNYER
-1215 KHLDDVKNI
+1215 KVSSVTNKI
-1224 TSMCFDETNAPK
+1224 TVCFDETGAPK
-1236 AGLIKRHTCVPEL
+1236 EGLIKDVRSHTCYPSMENC
-1249 SKYEMIYSGPHF
+1249 EMIYNAPQF
-1261 YVANPIY
+1261 YVSNPVY
-1268 KTPRETC
+1268 QTPKEVSLKKGDFN
-1275 ILNSDYDNVELG
+1275 IVDLEKISDE
-1287 KIPDNYIQRT
+1287 YIQRT
-1297 NYIPNIP
+1297 KYLPLVGNYRSLSTFNAFVIGQDEHGNDIYDS
-1304 LPEYNQQVRGFISNK
+1304 LLDHYKVGFRKMVNLS
-1319 VQGEVSY
+1319 
-1326 DNYFD
+1326 
-1331 YYKLGIRAMIS
+1331 
-1342 QAGERSL
+1342 GERSL

-1359 HINGVISSSF
+1359 HIHGVISISF
-1369 VRGDDTV
+1369 LDRNYTV
-1376 DIAAL
+1376 DMAAL
-1381 CASIPMDFFMKTIA
+1381 CSSIVMDFYWKTIA
-1395 AQNLTSVR
+1395 TQNITESRLAT
-1403 MQGFP
+1403 FP
-1408 LGIDEK
+1408 FGIK
-1414 YNNAMRSRTLLLNCL
+1414 KKFKSAMYSRTLMLNCL
-1429 TTHYADLWQEMW
+1429 NKYYDDLWSGCWCESFRT
-1441 DGAYK
+1441 DS
-1446 NETWS
+1446 WS
-1451 LRDKRLKPF
+1451 LEDARLKPF
-1460 DQLHETWSW
+1460 SELTPSW
-1469 DIPLRNYFERRQALV
+1469 NHDTPLRNHFERRQALV
-1484 EIDVISAMA
+1484 EIDVLAAMSF
-1493 LGLSLQDLEMIYTIQ
+1493 GLSLEDLEFIYDIQ
-1508 FPVLQQN
+1508 FPVLRQN
-1515 ENDTWYD
+1515 EDDTWYD
-1522 AEGKIVFTCSKGLT
+1522 QKGNVVYSVSLCKK
-1536 GVGLDRK
+1536 GVGVDRAT
-1543 QWEAMRGE
+1543 WNTIRGE
-1551 PNTPNNP
+1551 QLSDN
-1558 NNPNTPITSYK
+1558 IYQGATS
-1569 GSTAS
+1569 S
-1574 YVHTIDPSKSE
+1574 YIHTVPVEKSE
-1585 LYGGQQQ
+1585 LYGGEQV
-1592 TFVAPY
+1592 TYYAPY
-1598 TRCDRIADYRRA
+1598 TRCDRIADYQRA
-1610 WAHFEKIYNK
+1610 WTFFEERFKNED

>member
-198 IERLLVETTQSA
+198 VERLLVETTQSA

-664 KSDVVRTTVGQ
+664 KSDVVRTIVGQ

-823 LKMVMDYWC
+823 LKAVMDYWC

-960 GFDVICGNPPW
+960 GFDVICGNPPFLKW
-971 IKLEFNEANIVSE
+971 NFEAQQILSDN
-984 KYPEVVIRKVSAPVV
+984 YPELVIRPDVYDADYVEKNLKDYLTTDKTKNMFESEMIENECCKSMLNSPVLYGQLKGCQTDLFKCILLNSTFMQAPEGFMG
-999 RQMIKQFMNDQMME
+999 MIHPDTVYTENKGQIMRE
-1013 KLYKGEMAEQVC
+1013 YLYPKLVA
-1025 STAFLNA
+1025 
-1032 YCNYPLLIGQQTNL
+1032 
-1046 YKCVLENTMDL
+1046 
-1057 VSPTN
+1057 
-1062 GYIGLLT
+1062 
-1069 PESIYDDP
+1069 
-1077 NGQPLRREL
+1077 
-1086 YKRLRYHFQYQ
+1086 RYHYS
-1097 NELRLFAEVHHHTV
+1097 NRK
-1111 YGDQLLGPR
+1111 
-1120 RSSSPRFASLSNLFH
+1120 NLFSGVH
-1135 PSTVDGCFT
+1135 GEKIFDCCIYRGHNTEISFDSISNACLPSTIDACYTHRGNDVCLGLEYVDA
-1144 HDGHGMCGGIKD
+1144 DGKKHINVAG
-1156 ENGNWNTKPH
+1156 H
-1166 RDRIVTFTDKELQV
+1166 RDRIVHYDEALLRIVAKV
-1180 LSDTFEDGT
+1180 FENTEDWQS
-1189 TGDCAKL
+1189 CKL
-1196 VSIHSK
+1196 VSIHTMTTLN
-1202 EIIGVLKKISDFP
+1202 IIKRFMDIS
-1215 KHLDDVKNI
+1215 HVSVKNPFI
-1224 TSMCFDETNAPK
+1224 TVGFDATNDLKNGMMRMETKYPDYD
-1236 AGLIKRHTCVPEL
+1236 G
-1249 SKYEMIYSGPHF
+1249 YEMIFNSTQVG
-1261 YVANPIY
+1261 
-1268 KTPRETC
+1268 
-1275 ILNSDYDNVELG
+1275 ILSPFSKMPQDVCSRDAQYDGVDYTALNINED
-1287 KIPDNYIQRT
+1287 IRT
-1297 NYIPNIP
+1297 NYVPDADLETFQTKIDETKDWFEHYKIGFKKMMDATHERTLKGGI
-1304 LPEYNQQVRGFISNK
+1304 LPPKASHTHSIISASFTSTEDL
-1319 VQGEVSY
+1319 VQ
-1326 DNYFD
+1326 F
-1331 YYKLGIRAMIS
+1331 
-1342 QAGERSL
+1342 AGL
-1349 ICAVLPRRTA
+1349 TA
-1359 HINGVISSSF
+1359 SVMF
-1369 VRGDDTV
+1369 
-1376 DIAAL
+1376 
-1381 CASIPMDFFMKTIA
+1381 DFFIKSVGVR
-1395 AQNLTSVR
+1395 NLTNSVMSGLPFCKDKKLVSAIAVR
-1403 MQGFP
+1403 V
-1408 LGIDEK
+1408 L
-1414 YNNAMRSRTLLLNCL
+1414 RLNCVN
-1429 TTHYADLWQEMW
+1429 HWYQDLWESMYREEFSRDSWSIQDSRLSGYNELTRKY
-1441 DGAYK
+1441 DGQVL
-1446 NETWS
+1446 
-1451 LRDKRLKPF
+1451 LRTD
-1460 DQLHETWSW
+1460 
-1469 DIPLRNYFERRQALV
+1469 YERRLV
-1484 EIDVISAMA
+1484 LIELDVLAAMT
-1493 LGLSLQDLEMIYTIQ
+1493 LGFSLKDLETVYVGTFSTTQ
-1508 FPVLQQN
+1508 KY
-1515 ENDTWYD
+1515 EADTWYD
-1522 AEGKIVFTCSKGLT
+1522 ANGRVIYSVSSEYDLKLPRK
-1536 GVGLDRK
+1536 LDRK
-1543 QWEAMRGE
+1543 LGLPGWEDIRGE
-1551 PNTPNNP
+1551 LSEDGMTYFGVEPVVGMVV
-1558 NNPNTPITSYK
+1558 SEK
-1569 GSTAS
+1569 
-1574 YVHTIDPSKSE
+1574 KSQIYSGKE
-1585 LYGGQQQ
+1585 IV
-1592 TFVAPY
+1592 FHAPY
-1598 TRCDRIADYRRA
+1598 TRCDRIADYQRA
-1610 WAHFEKIYNK
+1610 WTFFEERFKNED

>member
-221 VSREALAV
+221 VSREALAA

-295 RDDCLIFIYRLLFIF
+295 RDDCLVFIYRLLFIF

-377 ASSMTA
+377 VSSMTA

-497 HDIIHPRGKFI
+497 HDIIHPMGKFI

-596 QYPNELQKV
+596 QYSNELQKV
-605 KAFIATS
+605 KAFIAAS

-632 LNVMHKDMEVPF
+632 LNVMHKNMEVPF

-664 KSDVVRTTVGQ
+664 KSDVVRTIVGQ

-823 LKMVMDYWC
+823 LKAVMDYWC

-843 DLPTRQD
+843 NLPTRQD

-907 EYYLAEMGNKQI
+907 EYYLAEMGNKQT

-960 GFDVICGNPPW
+960 GFDIICGNPPW
-971 IKLEFNEANIVSE
+971 IKLEFNEANIISE
-984 KYPEVVIRKVSAPVV
+984 KFPEVVIRKVSAPVV
-999 RQMIKQFMNDQMME
+999 RQMIKQFMDDQMMD
-1013 KLYKGEMAEQVC
+1013 KLYTDEMAEQVC

-1046 YKCVLENTMDL
+1046 YKCVLENTMNL
-1057 VSPTN
+1057 ASPTN
-1062 GYIGLLT
+1062 GFIGLLT

-1097 NELRLFAEVHHHTV
+1097 NELRLFAEVDHHTV

-1135 PSTVDGCFT
+1135 PSTVDGCFA

-1166 RDRIVTFTDKELQV
+1166 RDRIVTFTNKELQV

-1202 EIIGVLKKISDFP
+1202 EIIEILNKIQKYPTHVSS
-1215 KHLDDVKNI
+1215 KNTIILECLHETGAVDDGTISRNVNI
-1224 TSMCFDETNAPK
+1224 PTNDYDM
-1236 AGLIKRHTCVPEL
+1236 V
-1249 SKYEMIYSGPHF
+1249 YSGPHF
-1261 YVANPIY
+1261 YVANPVY
-1268 KTPRETC
+1268 KTPRSRC
-1275 ILNSDYDNVELG
+1275 ILNSDYDNISLAQIKE
-1287 KIPDNYIQRT
+1287 T
-1297 NYIPNIP
+1297 
-1304 LPEYNQQVRGFISNK
+1304 YNQRSNYKREMPLQKYCNLFNGFQNGQDEEGK
-1319 VQGEVSY
+1319 PKY
-1326 DNYFD
+1326 DNWLD
-1331 YYKLGIRAMIS
+1331 YYKLGFRKMLSI
-1342 QAGERSL
+1342 AGERSL
-1349 ICAVLPRRTA
+1349 ICAVLRSKTA
-1359 HINGVISSSF
+1359 HIHGVISISF
-1369 VRGDDTV
+1369 LNRYDTV
-1376 DIAAL
+1376 DMAAL
-1381 CASIPMDFFMKTIA
+1381 CASIVMDFYIKTVGSS
-1395 AQNLTSVR
+1395 NLQGSR
-1403 MQGFP
+1403 MQSFP
-1408 LGIDEK
+1408 LGVAEK
-1414 YNNAMRSRTLLLNCL
+1414 YQSAMYSRTLLLNCL
-1429 TTHYADLWQEMW
+1429 TVHYADLWQSCWRPEYAKE
-1441 DGAYK
+1441 G
-1446 NETWS
+1446 WS
-1451 LRDKRLKPF
+1451 ILDPRLKPF
-1460 DQLHETWSW
+1460 TGLAKDWGWQT
-1469 DIPLRNYFERRQALV
+1469 PLRNYYERRLALV
-1484 EIDVISAMA
+1484 EIDVLAAMA
-1493 LGLSLQDLEMIYTIQ
+1493 LGLSLKDLELIYTIQ

-1522 AEGKIVFTCSKGLT
+1522 QKGNIVFTCSKGLT
-1536 GVGLDRK
+1536 GVGCDRK
-1543 QWEAMRGE
+1543 EWNTIRGDQVDE
-1551 PNTPNNP
+1551 NTF
-1558 NNPNTPITSYK
+1558 
-1569 GSTAS
+1569 GGVEST
-1574 YVHTIDPSKSE
+1574 YVHIIDSKKSE
-1585 LYGGQQQ
+1585 LYGGEQV
-1592 TFVAPY
+1592 TYCAPY

-1610 WAHFEKIYNK
+1610 WAYFEERFKNKD

>member
-162 SLPEQEHPRYI
+162 SLPEEEHPRYI

-221 VSREALAV
+221 VSREALAA

-295 RDDCLIFIYRLLFIF
+295 RDDCLVFIYRLLFIF

-348 EELNGYFFDHSIK
+348 EELNGYFFDYSIK

-377 ASSMTA
+377 VSSMTA

-393 LFSDTKLKVLVGV
+393 LFSNTKLKVLVGV

-429 PRGRISYANLGINQL
+429 PRGRISYVNLGINQL

-497 HDIIHPRGKFI
+497 HDIIHPKGKFI

-815 RKDSAYMK
+815 RKNSPYMK
-823 LKMVMDYWC
+823 LKAVMDYWC
-832 SLFFWEYKDLA
+832 ALFFWEYKDLA

-894 AEEEE
+894 AEEEI

-907 EYYLAEMGNKQI
+907 EYYIAEMGNKQT
-919 NKLQLEGAYSERRFD
+919 NKLPLKGVYSERRFD
-934 IVKELAK
+934 IVNELAK

-960 GFDVICGNPPW
+960 GFDIICGNPPW
-971 IKLEFNEANIVSE
+971 EKWSYEQQEVIGE
-984 KYPEVVIRKVSAPVV
+984 KYPEVLIREDSATDVEHALEMYF
-999 RQMIKQFMNDQMME
+999 QNATIKSMCMMEQVEATCSATFMNSF
-1013 KLYKGEMAEQVC
+1013 AC
-1025 STAFLNA
+1025 
-1032 YCNYPLLIGQQTNL
+1032 YPLLVGQQADL
-1046 YKCVLENTMDL
+1046 YKNVLTNCFDL
-1057 VSPTN
+1057 LSEK
-1062 GYIGLLT
+1062 GYLGMLH
-1069 PESIYDDP
+1069 PESVYDDAK
-1077 NGQPLRREL
+1077 GQPLRKVMYR
-1086 YKRLRYHFQYQ
+1086 RLQYHFQYQ
-1097 NELRLFAEVHHHTV
+1097 NALNLFPIAH
-1111 YGDQLLGPR
+1111 R
-1120 RSSSPRFASLSNLFH
+1120 RKYSANIYTGLEDEISFDSISNLFH
-1135 PSTVDGCFT
+1135 PKTVDDCYMHNGQGICE
-1144 HDGHGMCGGIKD
+1144 GIKGKD
-1156 ENGNWNTKPH
+1156 GKWNLAGHKN
-1166 RDRIVTFTDKELQV
+1166 RIVHYNAKYIKL
-1180 LSDTFEDGT
+1180 LSDTFEDGRYP
-1189 TGDCAKL
+1189 DCAKL
-1196 VSIHSK
+1196 VSVHNNEMLGI
-1202 EIIGVLKKISDFP
+1202 LDKISNYER
-1215 KHLDDVKNI
+1215 KVSSVTNKI
-1224 TSMCFDETNAPK
+1224 TVCFDETGAPK
-1236 AGLIKRHTCVPEL
+1236 EGLIKDVRSHTCYPSMENC
-1249 SKYEMIYSGPHF
+1249 EMIYNAPQF
-1261 YVANPIY
+1261 YVSNPVY
-1268 KTPRETC
+1268 QTPKEVSLKKGDFN
-1275 ILNSDYDNVELG
+1275 IVDLEKISDE
-1287 KIPDNYIQRT
+1287 YIQRT
-1297 NYIPNIP
+1297 KYLPLVGNYRSLSTFNAFVIGQDEHGNDIYDS
-1304 LPEYNQQVRGFISNK
+1304 LLDHYKVGFRKMVNLS
-1319 VQGEVSY
+1319 
-1326 DNYFD
+1326 
-1331 YYKLGIRAMIS
+1331 
-1342 QAGERSL
+1342 GERSL

-1359 HINGVISSSF
+1359 HIHGVISISF
-1369 VRGDDTV
+1369 LDRNYTV
-1376 DIAAL
+1376 DMAAL
-1381 CASIPMDFFMKTIA
+1381 CSSIVMDFYWKTIA
-1395 AQNLTSVR
+1395 TQNITESRLAT
-1403 MQGFP
+1403 FP
-1408 LGIDEK
+1408 FGIK
-1414 YNNAMRSRTLLLNCL
+1414 KKFKSAMYSRTLMLNCL
-1429 TTHYADLWQEMW
+1429 NKYYDDLWSGCWCESFRT
-1441 DGAYK
+1441 DR
-1446 NETWS
+1446 WS
-1451 LRDKRLKPF
+1451 LEDARLKPF
-1460 DQLHETWSW
+1460 SELTPSW
-1469 DIPLRNYFERRQALV
+1469 NHDTPLRNHFERRQALV
-1484 EIDVISAMA
+1484 EIDVLAAMSF
-1493 LGLSLQDLEMIYTIQ
+1493 GLSLEDLEFIYDIQ
-1508 FPVLQQN
+1508 FPVLRQN
-1515 ENDTWYD
+1515 EDDTWYD
-1522 AEGKIVFTCSKGLT
+1522 QKGNVVYSVSLCKK
-1536 GVGLDRK
+1536 GVGVDRAT
-1543 QWEAMRGE
+1543 WNTIRGE
-1551 PNTPNNP
+1551 QLSDN
-1558 NNPNTPITSYK
+1558 IYQGATS
-1569 GSTAS
+1569 S
-1574 YVHTIDPSKSE
+1574 YIHTVPVEKSE
-1585 LYGGQQQ
+1585 LYGGEQV
-1592 TFVAPY
+1592 TYYAPY
-1598 TRCDRIADYRRA
+1598 TRCDRIADYQRA
-1610 WAHFEKIYNK
+1610 WTFFEERFKNED

>member
-221 VSREALAV
+221 VSREALAA

-545 RGEIK
+545 CGEIK

-730 QKLKE
+730 HKLKE

-815 RKDSAYMK
+815 RKNSPYMK
-823 LKMVMDYWC
+823 LKAVMDYWC
-832 SLFFWEYKDLA
+832 ALFFWEYKDLA

-864 EASPKVRFSNA
+864 EVSPKVRFSNA

-894 AEEEE
+894 AEEEI

-907 EYYLAEMGNKQI
+907 EYYIAEMGNKQT
-919 NKLQLEGAYSERRFD
+919 NKLPLKGVYSERRFD
-934 IVKELAK
+934 IVNELAK

-960 GFDVICGNPPW
+960 GFDIICGNPPW
-971 IKLEFNEANIVSE
+971 EKWSYEQQEVIGE
-984 KYPEVVIRKVSAPVV
+984 KYPEVLIREDSATDVEHALEMYF
-999 RQMIKQFMNDQMME
+999 QNATIKSMCMMEQVEATCSATFMNSF
-1013 KLYKGEMAEQVC
+1013 AC
-1025 STAFLNA
+1025 
-1032 YCNYPLLIGQQTNL
+1032 YPLLVGQQADL
-1046 YKCVLENTMDL
+1046 YKNVLTNCFDL
-1057 VSPTN
+1057 LSEK
-1062 GYIGLLT
+1062 GYLGMLH
-1069 PESIYDDP
+1069 PESVYDDAK
-1077 NGQPLRREL
+1077 GQPLRKVMYR
-1086 YKRLRYHFQYQ
+1086 RLQYHFQYQ
-1097 NELRLFAEVHHHTV
+1097 NALNLFPIAH
-1111 YGDQLLGPR
+1111 R
-1120 RSSSPRFASLSNLFH
+1120 RKYSANIYTGLKDEISFDSISNLFH
-1135 PSTVDGCFT
+1135 PKTVDDCYMHNGQGICE
-1144 HDGHGMCGGIKD
+1144 GIKGKD
-1156 ENGNWNTKPH
+1156 GKWNLAGHKN
-1166 RDRIVTFTDKELQV
+1166 RIVHYNAKYIKL
-1180 LSDTFEDGT
+1180 LSDTFEDGRYP
-1189 TGDCAKL
+1189 DCAKL
-1196 VSIHSK
+1196 VSVHNNEMLGI
-1202 EIIGVLKKISDFP
+1202 LDKISNYER
-1215 KHLDDVKNI
+1215 KVSSVTNKI
-1224 TSMCFDETNAPK
+1224 TVCFDETGAPK
-1236 AGLIKRHTCVPEL
+1236 EGLIKDVRSHTCYPSMENC
-1249 SKYEMIYSGPHF
+1249 EMIYNAPQF
-1261 YVANPIY
+1261 YVSNPVY
-1268 KTPRETC
+1268 QTPKEVSLKKGDFN
-1275 ILNSDYDNVELG
+1275 IVDLEKISDE
-1287 KIPDNYIQRT
+1287 YIQRT
-1297 NYIPNIP
+1297 KYLPLVGNYRSLSTFNAFVIGQDKHGNDIYDS
-1304 LPEYNQQVRGFISNK
+1304 LLDHYKVGFRKMVNLS
-1319 VQGEVSY
+1319 
-1326 DNYFD
+1326 
-1331 YYKLGIRAMIS
+1331 
-1342 QAGERSL
+1342 GERSL

-1359 HINGVISSSF
+1359 HINGVISISF
-1369 VRGDDTV
+1369 LDRNYTV
-1376 DIAAL
+1376 DMAAL
-1381 CASIPMDFFMKTIA
+1381 CSSIVMDFYWKTIA
-1395 AQNLTSVR
+1395 TQNITESRLAT
-1403 MQGFP
+1403 FP
-1408 LGIDEK
+1408 FGIK
-1414 YNNAMRSRTLLLNCL
+1414 KKFKSAMYSRTLMLNCL
-1429 TTHYADLWQEMW
+1429 NKYYDDLWSGCWCESFRT
-1441 DGAYK
+1441 DR
-1446 NETWS
+1446 WS
-1451 LRDKRLKPF
+1451 LEDARLKPF
-1460 DQLHETWSW
+1460 SELTPSW
-1469 DIPLRNYFERRQALV
+1469 NHDTPLRNHFERRQALV
-1484 EIDVISAMA
+1484 EIDVLAAMSF
-1493 LGLSLQDLEMIYTIQ
+1493 GLSLEDLEFIYDIQ
-1508 FPVLQQN
+1508 FPVLRQN
-1515 ENDTWYD
+1515 EDDTWYD
-1522 AEGKIVFTCSKGLT
+1522 QKGNVVYSVSLCKK
-1536 GVGLDRK
+1536 GVGVDRATWNTIRGK
-1543 QWEAMRGE
+1543 QLSDNIYQGA
-1551 PNTPNNP
+1551 
-1558 NNPNTPITSYK
+1558 TS
-1569 GSTAS
+1569 S
-1574 YVHTIDPSKSE
+1574 YIHTVPVEKSE
-1585 LYGGQQQ
+1585 LYGGEQV
-1592 TFVAPY
+1592 TYYAPY
-1598 TRCDRIADYRRA
+1598 TRCDRIADYQRA
-1610 WAHFEKIYNK
+1610 WTFFEERFKNED

>member
-221 VSREALAV
+221 VSREALAA

-295 RDDCLIFIYRLLFIF
+295 RDDCLVFIYRLLFIF

-664 KSDVVRTTVGQ
+664 KSDVMRTIVGQ
-675 RAYDKKWWEAP
+675 RAYDKKWWETP

-720 KLPTFSKEEE
+720 KLPTFSNEEE

-735 KKKVMANIR
+735 KKKAMANIR

-750 ITGEE
+750 ISGEE

-815 RKDSAYMK
+815 RKNSPYMK
-823 LKMVMDYWC
+823 LKAVMDYWC
-832 SLFFWEYKDLA
+832 ALFFWEYKDLA

-894 AEEEE
+894 AEEEK

-907 EYYLAEMGNKQI
+907 EYYIAEMGNKQT
-919 NKLQLEGAYSERRFD
+919 NKLPLEGVYSERRFD

-960 GFDVICGNPPW
+960 GFDIICGNPPW
-971 IKLEFNEANIVSE
+971 EKWSYEQQEVIGE
-984 KYPEVVIRKVSAPVV
+984 KYPEVLIREDSATDVEHALEIYF
-999 RQMIKQFMNDQMME
+999 QNATIKSMCMMEQVEATCSATFMNSF
-1013 KLYKGEMAEQVC
+1013 AC
-1025 STAFLNA
+1025 
-1032 YCNYPLLIGQQTNL
+1032 YPLLVGQQADL
-1046 YKCVLENTMDL
+1046 YKNVLTNCFDL
-1057 VSPTN
+1057 LSEK
-1062 GYIGLLT
+1062 GYLGMLH
-1069 PESIYDDP
+1069 PESVYDDAK
-1077 NGQPLRREL
+1077 GQPLRKVMYR
-1086 YKRLRYHFQYQ
+1086 RLQYHFQYQ
-1097 NELRLFAEVHHHTV
+1097 NALNLFPIAH
-1111 YGDQLLGPR
+1111 R
-1120 RSSSPRFASLSNLFH
+1120 RKYSANIYTGLKDEISFDSISNLFH
-1135 PSTVDGCFT
+1135 PKTVDDCYMHNGQGICE
-1144 HDGHGMCGGIKD
+1144 GIKGKD
-1156 ENGNWNTKPH
+1156 GKWNLAGHKN
-1166 RDRIVTFTDKELQV
+1166 RIVHYNAKYIKL
-1180 LSDTFEDGT
+1180 LSDTFEDGRYP
-1189 TGDCAKL
+1189 DCAKL
-1196 VSIHSK
+1196 VSVHNNEMLGI
-1202 EIIGVLKKISDFP
+1202 LDKISNYER
-1215 KHLDDVKNI
+1215 KVSSVRNKI
-1224 TSMCFDETNAPK
+1224 TVCFDETGAPK
-1236 AGLIKRHTCVPEL
+1236 EGLIKDVRSHTCYPSMENC
-1249 SKYEMIYSGPHF
+1249 EMIYNAPQF
-1261 YVANPIY
+1261 YVSNPVY
-1268 KTPRETC
+1268 QTPKEVSLKKGDFN
-1275 ILNSDYDNVELG
+1275 IVDLEKISDE
-1287 KIPDNYIQRT
+1287 YIQRT
-1297 NYIPNIP
+1297 KYLPLVGNYRSLSTFNAFVIGQDEHGNDIYDS
-1304 LPEYNQQVRGFISNK
+1304 LLDHYKVGFRKMVNLS
-1319 VQGEVSY
+1319 
-1326 DNYFD
+1326 
-1331 YYKLGIRAMIS
+1331 
-1342 QAGERSL
+1342 GERSL

-1359 HINGVISSSF
+1359 HINGVISISF
-1369 VRGDDTV
+1369 LDRNYTV
-1376 DIAAL
+1376 DMAAL
-1381 CASIPMDFFMKTIA
+1381 CSSIVMDFYWKTIA
-1395 AQNLTSVR
+1395 TQNITESRLAT
-1403 MQGFP
+1403 FP
-1408 LGIDEK
+1408 FGIK
-1414 YNNAMRSRTLLLNCL
+1414 KKFKSAMYSRTLMLNCL
-1429 TTHYADLWQEMW
+1429 NKYYDDLWSGCWCESFRT
-1441 DGAYK
+1441 DS
-1446 NETWS
+1446 WS
-1451 LRDKRLKPF
+1451 LEDARLKPF
-1460 DQLHETWSW
+1460 SELTPSW
-1469 DIPLRNYFERRQALV
+1469 NHDTPLRNHFERRQALV
-1484 EIDVISAMA
+1484 EIDVLAAMSF
-1493 LGLSLQDLEMIYTIQ
+1493 GLSLEDLEFIYDIQ
-1508 FPVLQQN
+1508 FPVLRQN
-1515 ENDTWYD
+1515 EDDTWYD
-1522 AEGKIVFTCSKGLT
+1522 QKGNVVYSVSLCKK
-1536 GVGLDRK
+1536 GVGVDRAT
-1543 QWEAMRGE
+1543 WNTIRGE
-1551 PNTPNNP
+1551 QLSDN
-1558 NNPNTPITSYK
+1558 IYQGATS
-1569 GSTAS
+1569 S
-1574 YVHTIDPSKSE
+1574 YIHTVPVEKSE
-1585 LYGGQQQ
+1585 LYGGEQV
-1592 TFVAPY
+1592 TYYAPY
-1598 TRCDRIADYRRA
+1598 TRCDRIADYQRA
-1610 WAHFEKIYNK
+1610 WTFFEERFKNED

>member
-91 VKEQPAAILSLPIGE
+91 VKEQPAVILSLPIGE
-106 NGAQQDVPVRIVCNR
+106 NGAQQYVPVRIVCNR

-221 VSREALAV
+221 VSREALAA

-295 RDDCLIFIYRLLFIF
+295 RDDCLVFIYRLLFIF

-664 KSDVVRTTVGQ
+664 KSDVVRTIVGQ

-815 RKDSAYMK
+815 RKNSPYMK
-823 LKMVMDYWC
+823 LKAVMDYWC
-832 SLFFWEYKDLA
+832 ALFFWEYKDLA

-864 EASPKVRFSNA
+864 EVSPKVRFSNA

-894 AEEEE
+894 AEEEI

-907 EYYLAEMGNKQI
+907 EYYIAEMGNKQT
-919 NKLQLEGAYSERRFD
+919 NKLPLKGVYSERRFD
-934 IVKELAK
+934 IVNELAK

-960 GFDVICGNPPW
+960 GFDIICGNPPW
-971 IKLEFNEANIVSE
+971 EKWSYEQQEVIGE
-984 KYPEVVIRKVSAPVV
+984 KYPEVLIREDSATDVEHALEMYF
-999 RQMIKQFMNDQMME
+999 QNATIKSMCMMEQVEATCSATFMNSF
-1013 KLYKGEMAEQVC
+1013 AC
-1025 STAFLNA
+1025 
-1032 YCNYPLLIGQQTNL
+1032 YPLLVGQQADL
-1046 YKCVLENTMDL
+1046 YKNVLTNCFDL
-1057 VSPTN
+1057 LSEK
-1062 GYIGLLT
+1062 GYLGMLH
-1069 PESIYDDP
+1069 PESVYDDAK
-1077 NGQPLRREL
+1077 GQPLRKVMYR
-1086 YKRLRYHFQYQ
+1086 RLQYHFQYQ
-1097 NELRLFAEVHHHTV
+1097 NALNLFPIAH
-1111 YGDQLLGPR
+1111 R
-1120 RSSSPRFASLSNLFH
+1120 RKYSANIYTGLKDEISFDSISNLFH
-1135 PSTVDGCFT
+1135 PKTVDDCYMHNGQGICE
-1144 HDGHGMCGGIKD
+1144 GIKGKD
-1156 ENGNWNTKPH
+1156 GKWNLAGHKN
-1166 RDRIVTFTDKELQV
+1166 RIVHYNAKYIKL
-1180 LSDTFEDGT
+1180 LSDTFEDGRYP
-1189 TGDCAKL
+1189 DCAKL
-1196 VSIHSK
+1196 VSVHNNEMLGI
-1202 EIIGVLKKISDFP
+1202 LDKISNYER
-1215 KHLDDVKNI
+1215 KVSSVTNKI
-1224 TSMCFDETNAPK
+1224 TVCFDETGAPK
-1236 AGLIKRHTCVPEL
+1236 EGLIKDVRSHTCYPSMENC
-1249 SKYEMIYSGPHF
+1249 EMIYNAPQF
-1261 YVANPIY
+1261 YVSNPVY
-1268 KTPRETC
+1268 QTPKEVSLKKGDFN
-1275 ILNSDYDNVELG
+1275 IVDLEKISDE
-1287 KIPDNYIQRT
+1287 YIQRT
-1297 NYIPNIP
+1297 KYLPLVGNYRSLSTFNAFVIGQDEHGNDIYDS
-1304 LPEYNQQVRGFISNK
+1304 LLDHYKVGFRKMVNLS
-1319 VQGEVSY
+1319 
-1326 DNYFD
+1326 
-1331 YYKLGIRAMIS
+1331 
-1342 QAGERSL
+1342 GERSL

-1359 HINGVISSSF
+1359 HINGVISISF
-1369 VRGDDTV
+1369 LDRNYTV
-1376 DIAAL
+1376 DMAAL
-1381 CASIPMDFFMKTIA
+1381 CSSIVMDFYWKTIA
-1395 AQNLTSVR
+1395 TQNITESRLAT
-1403 MQGFP
+1403 FP
-1408 LGIDEK
+1408 FGIK
-1414 YNNAMRSRTLLLNCL
+1414 KKFKSAMYSRTLMLNCL
-1429 TTHYADLWQEMW
+1429 NKYYDDLWSGCWCESFRT
-1441 DGAYK
+1441 DR
-1446 NETWS
+1446 WS
-1451 LRDKRLKPF
+1451 LEDARLKPF
-1460 DQLHETWSW
+1460 SELTPSW
-1469 DIPLRNYFERRQALV
+1469 NHDTPLRNHFERRQALV
-1484 EIDVISAMA
+1484 EIDVLAAMSF
-1493 LGLSLQDLEMIYTIQ
+1493 GLSLEDLEFIYDIQ
-1508 FPVLQQN
+1508 FPVLRQN
-1515 ENDTWYD
+1515 EDDTWYD
-1522 AEGKIVFTCSKGLT
+1522 QKGNVVYSVSLCKK
-1536 GVGLDRK
+1536 GVGVDRAT
-1543 QWEAMRGE
+1543 WNTIRGE
-1551 PNTPNNP
+1551 QLSDN
-1558 NNPNTPITSYK
+1558 IYQGATS
-1569 GSTAS
+1569 S
-1574 YVHTIDPSKSE
+1574 YIHTVPVEKSE
-1585 LYGGQQQ
+1585 LYGGEQV
-1592 TFVAPY
+1592 TYYAPY
-1598 TRCDRIADYRRA
+1598 TRCDRIADYQRA
-1610 WAHFEKIYNK
+1610 WTFFEERFKNED

>member
-91 VKEQPAAILSLPIGE
+91 VKEQPAVILSLPIGE
-106 NGAQQDVPVRIVCNR
+106 NGAQQYVPVRIVCNR

-221 VSREALAV
+221 VSREALAA

-295 RDDCLIFIYRLLFIF
+295 RDDCLVFIYRLLFIF

-545 RGEIK
+545 YGEIK

-664 KSDVVRTTVGQ
+664 KSDVVRTIVGQ

-815 RKDSAYMK
+815 RKNSPYMK
-823 LKMVMDYWC
+823 LKAVMDYWC
-832 SLFFWEYKDLA
+832 ALFFWEYKDLA

-864 EASPKVRFSNA
+864 EVSPKVRFSNA

-894 AEEEE
+894 AEEEI

-907 EYYLAEMGNKQI
+907 EYYIAEMGNKQT
-919 NKLQLEGAYSERRFD
+919 NKLPLKGVYSERRFD
-934 IVKELAK
+934 IVNELAK

-960 GFDVICGNPPW
+960 GFDIICGNPPW
-971 IKLEFNEANIVSE
+971 EKWSYEQQEVIGE
-984 KYPEVVIRKVSAPVV
+984 KYPEVLIREDSATDVEHALEMYF
-999 RQMIKQFMNDQMME
+999 QNATIKSMCMMEQVEATCSATFMNSF
-1013 KLYKGEMAEQVC
+1013 AC
-1025 STAFLNA
+1025 
-1032 YCNYPLLIGQQTNL
+1032 YPLLVGQQADL
-1046 YKCVLENTMDL
+1046 YKNVLTNCFDL
-1057 VSPTN
+1057 LSEK
-1062 GYIGLLT
+1062 GYLGMLH
-1069 PESIYDDP
+1069 PESVYDDAK
-1077 NGQPLRREL
+1077 GQPLRKVMYR
-1086 YKRLRYHFQYQ
+1086 RLQYHFQYQ
-1097 NELRLFAEVHHHTV
+1097 NALNLFPIAH
-1111 YGDQLLGPR
+1111 R
-1120 RSSSPRFASLSNLFH
+1120 RKYSANIYTGLKDEISFDSISNLFH
-1135 PSTVDGCFT
+1135 PKTVDDCYMHNGQGICE
-1144 HDGHGMCGGIKD
+1144 GIKGKD
-1156 ENGNWNTKPH
+1156 GKWNLAGHKN
-1166 RDRIVTFTDKELQV
+1166 RIVHYNAKYIKL
-1180 LSDTFEDGT
+1180 LSDTFEDGRYP
-1189 TGDCAKL
+1189 DCAKL
-1196 VSIHSK
+1196 VSVHNNEMLGI
-1202 EIIGVLKKISDFP
+1202 LDKISNYER
-1215 KHLDDVKNI
+1215 KVSSVTNKI
-1224 TSMCFDETNAPK
+1224 TVCFDETGAPK
-1236 AGLIKRHTCVPEL
+1236 EGLIKDVRSHTCYPSMENC
-1249 SKYEMIYSGPHF
+1249 EMIYNAPQF
-1261 YVANPIY
+1261 YVSNPVY
-1268 KTPRETC
+1268 QTPKEVSLKKGDFN
-1275 ILNSDYDNVELG
+1275 IVDLEKISDE
-1287 KIPDNYIQRT
+1287 YIQRT
-1297 NYIPNIP
+1297 KYLPLVGNYRSLSTFNAFVIGQDEHGNDIYDS
-1304 LPEYNQQVRGFISNK
+1304 LLDHYKVGFRKMVNLS
-1319 VQGEVSY
+1319 
-1326 DNYFD
+1326 
-1331 YYKLGIRAMIS
+1331 
-1342 QAGERSL
+1342 GERSL

-1359 HINGVISSSF
+1359 HINGVISISF
-1369 VRGDDTV
+1369 LDRNYTV
-1376 DIAAL
+1376 DMAAL
-1381 CASIPMDFFMKTIA
+1381 CSSIVMDFYWKTIA
-1395 AQNLTSVR
+1395 TQNITESRLAT
-1403 MQGFP
+1403 FP
-1408 LGIDEK
+1408 FGIK
-1414 YNNAMRSRTLLLNCL
+1414 KKFKSAMYSRTLMLNCL
-1429 TTHYADLWQEMW
+1429 NKYYDDLWSGCWCESFRT
-1441 DGAYK
+1441 DR
-1446 NETWS
+1446 WS
-1451 LRDKRLKPF
+1451 LEDARLKPF
-1460 DQLHETWSW
+1460 SELTPSW
-1469 DIPLRNYFERRQALV
+1469 NHDTPLRNHFERRQALV
-1484 EIDVISAMA
+1484 EIDVLAAMSF
-1493 LGLSLQDLEMIYTIQ
+1493 GLSLEDLEFIYDIQ
-1508 FPVLQQN
+1508 FPVLRQN
-1515 ENDTWYD
+1515 EDDTWYD
-1522 AEGKIVFTCSKGLT
+1522 QKGNVVYSVSLCKK
-1536 GVGLDRK
+1536 GVGVDRAT
-1543 QWEAMRGE
+1543 WNTIRGE
-1551 PNTPNNP
+1551 QLSDN
-1558 NNPNTPITSYK
+1558 IYQGATS
-1569 GSTAS
+1569 S
-1574 YVHTIDPSKSE
+1574 YIHTVPVEKSE
-1585 LYGGQQQ
+1585 LYGGEQV
-1592 TFVAPY
+1592 TYYAPY
-1598 TRCDRIADYRRA
+1598 TRCDRIADYQRA
-1610 WAHFEKIYNK
+1610 WTFFEERFKNED

>member
-221 VSREALAV
+221 VSREALAA

-295 RDDCLIFIYRLLFIF
+295 RDDCLVFIYRLLFIF

-664 KSDVVRTTVGQ
+664 KSDVVRTIVGQ

-735 KKKVMANIR
+735 KKKAMANIR

-750 ITGEE
+750 ISGEE

-815 RKDSAYMK
+815 RKNSPYMK
-823 LKMVMDYWC
+823 LKAVMDYWC
-832 SLFFWEYKDLA
+832 ALFFWEYKDLA

-894 AEEEE
+894 AEEEK

-907 EYYLAEMGNKQI
+907 EYYIAEMGNKQT
-919 NKLQLEGAYSERRFD
+919 NKLPLEGVYSERRFD

-960 GFDVICGNPPW
+960 GFDIICGNPPW
-971 IKLEFNEANIVSE
+971 EKWSYEQQEVIGE
-984 KYPEVVIRKVSAPVV
+984 KYPEVLIREDSATDVEHALEIYF
-999 RQMIKQFMNDQMME
+999 QNATIKSMCMMEQVEATCSATFMNSF
-1013 KLYKGEMAEQVC
+1013 AC
-1025 STAFLNA
+1025 
-1032 YCNYPLLIGQQTNL
+1032 YPLLVGQQADL
-1046 YKCVLENTMDL
+1046 YKNVLTNCFDL
-1057 VSPTN
+1057 LSEK
-1062 GYIGLLT
+1062 GYLGMLH
-1069 PESIYDDP
+1069 PESVYDDAK
-1077 NGQPLRREL
+1077 GQPLRKVMYR
-1086 YKRLRYHFQYQ
+1086 RLQCHFQYQ
-1097 NELRLFAEVHHHTV
+1097 NALNLFPIAH
-1111 YGDQLLGPR
+1111 R
-1120 RSSSPRFASLSNLFH
+1120 RKYSANIYTGLKDEISFDSISNLFH
-1135 PSTVDGCFT
+1135 PKTVDDCYMHNGQGICE
-1144 HDGHGMCGGIKD
+1144 GIKGKD
-1156 ENGNWNTKPH
+1156 GKWNLAGHKN
-1166 RDRIVTFTDKELQV
+1166 RIVHYNAKYIKL
-1180 LSDTFEDGT
+1180 LSDTFEDGRYP
-1189 TGDCAKL
+1189 DCAKL
-1196 VSIHSK
+1196 VSVHNNEMLGI
-1202 EIIGVLKKISDFP
+1202 LDKISNYER
-1215 KHLDDVKNI
+1215 KVSSVRNKI
-1224 TSMCFDETNAPK
+1224 TVCFDETGAPK
-1236 AGLIKRHTCVPEL
+1236 EGLIKDVRSHTCYPSMENC
-1249 SKYEMIYSGPHF
+1249 EMIYNAPQF
-1261 YVANPIY
+1261 YVSNPVY
-1268 KTPRETC
+1268 QTPKEVSLKKGDFN
-1275 ILNSDYDNVELG
+1275 IVDLEKISDE
-1287 KIPDNYIQRT
+1287 YIQRT
-1297 NYIPNIP
+1297 KYLPLVGNYRSLSTFNAFVIGQDEHGNDIYDS
-1304 LPEYNQQVRGFISNK
+1304 LLDHYKVGFRKMVNLS
-1319 VQGEVSY
+1319 
-1326 DNYFD
+1326 
-1331 YYKLGIRAMIS
+1331 
-1342 QAGERSL
+1342 GERSL

-1359 HINGVISSSF
+1359 HINGVISISF
-1369 VRGDDTV
+1369 LDRNYTV
-1376 DIAAL
+1376 DMAAL
-1381 CASIPMDFFMKTIA
+1381 CSSIVMDFYWKTIA
-1395 AQNLTSVR
+1395 TQNITESRLAT
-1403 MQGFP
+1403 FP
-1408 LGIDEK
+1408 FGIK
-1414 YNNAMRSRTLLLNCL
+1414 KKFKSAMYSRTLMLNCL
-1429 TTHYADLWQEMW
+1429 NKYYDDLWSGCWCESFRT
-1441 DGAYK
+1441 DS
-1446 NETWS
+1446 WS
-1451 LRDKRLKPF
+1451 LEDARLKPF
-1460 DQLHETWSW
+1460 SELTPSW
-1469 DIPLRNYFERRQALV
+1469 NHDTPLRNHFERRQALV
-1484 EIDVISAMA
+1484 EIDVLAAMSF
-1493 LGLSLQDLEMIYTIQ
+1493 GLSLEDLEFIYDIQ
-1508 FPVLQQN
+1508 FPVLRQN
-1515 ENDTWYD
+1515 EDDTWYD
-1522 AEGKIVFTCSKGLT
+1522 QKGNVVYSVSLCKK
-1536 GVGLDRK
+1536 GVGVDRAT
-1543 QWEAMRGE
+1543 WNTIRGE
-1551 PNTPNNP
+1551 QLSDN
-1558 NNPNTPITSYK
+1558 IYQGATS
-1569 GSTAS
+1569 S
-1574 YVHTIDPSKSE
+1574 YIHTVPVEKSE
-1585 LYGGQQQ
+1585 LYGGELV
-1592 TFVAPY
+1592 TYYAPY

-1610 WAHFEKIYNK
+1610 WAYFEERFKNED

>member
-221 VSREALAV
+221 VSREALAA

-295 RDDCLIFIYRLLFIF
+295 RDDCLVFIYRLLFIF

-588 VGETIDPL
+588 VGETIAPL

-815 RKDSAYMK
+815 RKNSPYMK
-823 LKMVMDYWC
+823 LKAVMDYWC
-832 SLFFWEYKDLA
+832 ALFFWEYKDLA

-894 AEEEE
+894 AEEEI

-907 EYYLAEMGNKQI
+907 EYYIAEMGNKQT
-919 NKLQLEGAYSERRFD
+919 NKLPLKGVYSERRFD
-934 IVKELAK
+934 IVNELAK

-960 GFDVICGNPPW
+960 GFDIICGNPPW
-971 IKLEFNEANIVSE
+971 EKWSYEQQEVIGE
-984 KYPEVVIRKVSAPVV
+984 KYPEVLIREDSATDVEHALEMYF
-999 RQMIKQFMNDQMME
+999 QNATIKSMCMMEQVEATCSATFMNSF
-1013 KLYKGEMAEQVC
+1013 AC
-1025 STAFLNA
+1025 
-1032 YCNYPLLIGQQTNL
+1032 YPLLVGQQADL
-1046 YKCVLENTMDL
+1046 YKNVLTNCFDL
-1057 VSPTN
+1057 LSEK
-1062 GYIGLLT
+1062 GYLGMLH
-1069 PESIYDDP
+1069 PESVYDDAK
-1077 NGQPLRREL
+1077 GQPLRKVMYR
-1086 YKRLRYHFQYQ
+1086 RLQYHFQYQ
-1097 NELRLFAEVHHHTV
+1097 NALNLFPIAH
-1111 YGDQLLGPR
+1111 R
-1120 RSSSPRFASLSNLFH
+1120 RKYSANIYTGLKDEISFDSISNLFH
-1135 PSTVDGCFT
+1135 PKTVDDCYMHNGQGICE
-1144 HDGHGMCGGIKD
+1144 GIKGKD
-1156 ENGNWNTKPH
+1156 GKWNLAGHKN
-1166 RDRIVTFTDKELQV
+1166 RIVHYNAKYIKL
-1180 LSDTFEDGT
+1180 LSDTFEDGRYP
-1189 TGDCAKL
+1189 DCAKL
-1196 VSIHSK
+1196 VSVHNNEMLGI
-1202 EIIGVLKKISDFP
+1202 LDKISNYER
-1215 KHLDDVKNI
+1215 KVSSVTNKI
-1224 TSMCFDETNAPK
+1224 TVCFDETGAPK
-1236 AGLIKRHTCVPEL
+1236 EGLIKDVRSHTCYPSMENC
-1249 SKYEMIYSGPHF
+1249 EMIYNAPQF
-1261 YVANPIY
+1261 YVSNPVY
-1268 KTPRETC
+1268 QTPKEVSLKKGDFN
-1275 ILNSDYDNVELG
+1275 IVDLEKISDE
-1287 KIPDNYIQRT
+1287 YIQRT
-1297 NYIPNIP
+1297 KYLPLVGNYRSLSTFNAFVIGQDEHGNDIYDS
-1304 LPEYNQQVRGFISNK
+1304 LLDHYKVGFRKMVNLS
-1319 VQGEVSY
+1319 
-1326 DNYFD
+1326 
-1331 YYKLGIRAMIS
+1331 
-1342 QAGERSL
+1342 GERSL

-1359 HINGVISSSF
+1359 HIHGVISISF
-1369 VRGDDTV
+1369 LDRNYTV
-1376 DIAAL
+1376 DMAAL
-1381 CASIPMDFFMKTIA
+1381 CSSIVMDFYWKTIA
-1395 AQNLTSVR
+1395 TQNITESRLAT
-1403 MQGFP
+1403 FP
-1408 LGIDEK
+1408 FGIK
-1414 YNNAMRSRTLLLNCL
+1414 KKFKSAMYSRTLMLNCL
-1429 TTHYADLWQEMW
+1429 NKYYDDLWSGCWCESFRT
-1441 DGAYK
+1441 DR
-1446 NETWS
+1446 WS
-1451 LRDKRLKPF
+1451 LEDARLKPF
-1460 DQLHETWSW
+1460 SELTPSW
-1469 DIPLRNYFERRQALV
+1469 NHDTPLRNHFERRQALV
-1484 EIDVISAMA
+1484 EIDVLAAMSF
-1493 LGLSLQDLEMIYTIQ
+1493 GLSLEDLEFIYDIQ
-1508 FPVLQQN
+1508 FPVLRQN
-1515 ENDTWYD
+1515 EDDTWYD
-1522 AEGKIVFTCSKGLT
+1522 QKGNVVYSVSLCKK
-1536 GVGLDRK
+1536 GVGVDRAT
-1543 QWEAMRGE
+1543 WNTIRGE
-1551 PNTPNNP
+1551 QLSDN
-1558 NNPNTPITSYK
+1558 IYQGATS
-1569 GSTAS
+1569 S
-1574 YVHTIDPSKSE
+1574 YIHTVPVEKSE
-1585 LYGGQQQ
+1585 LYGGEQV
-1592 TFVAPY
+1592 TYYAPY

-1610 WAHFEKIYNK
+1610 WTFFEERFKNED

>member
-221 VSREALAV
+221 VSREALAA

-295 RDDCLIFIYRLLFIF
+295 RDDCLVFIYRLLFIF

-596 QYPNELQKV
+596 QYSNELQKV

-664 KSDVVRTTVGQ
+664 KSDVVRTIVGQ

-735 KKKVMANIR
+735 KKKAMANIR

-815 RKDSAYMK
+815 RKNSPYMK
-823 LKMVMDYWC
+823 LKAVMDYWC
-832 SLFFWEYKDLA
+832 ALFFWEYKDLA

-894 AEEEE
+894 AEEEK

-907 EYYLAEMGNKQI
+907 EYYIAEMGNKQT
-919 NKLQLEGAYSERRFD
+919 NKLPLEGVYSERRFD

-960 GFDVICGNPPW
+960 GFDIICGNPPW
-971 IKLEFNEANIVSE
+971 EKWSYEQQEVIGE
-984 KYPEVVIRKVSAPVV
+984 KYPEVLIREDSATDVEHALEIYF
-999 RQMIKQFMNDQMME
+999 QNATIKSMCMMEQVEATCSATFMNSF
-1013 KLYKGEMAEQVC
+1013 AC
-1025 STAFLNA
+1025 
-1032 YCNYPLLIGQQTNL
+1032 YPLLVGQQADL
-1046 YKCVLENTMDL
+1046 YKNVLTNCFDL
-1057 VSPTN
+1057 LSEK
-1062 GYIGLLT
+1062 GYLGMLH
-1069 PESIYDDP
+1069 PESVYDDAK
-1077 NGQPLRREL
+1077 GQPLRKVMYR
-1086 YKRLRYHFQYQ
+1086 RLQYHFQYQ
-1097 NELRLFAEVHHHTV
+1097 NALNLFPIAH
-1111 YGDQLLGPR
+1111 R
-1120 RSSSPRFASLSNLFH
+1120 RKYSANIYTGLKDEISFDSISNLFH
-1135 PSTVDGCFT
+1135 PKTVDDCYMHNGQGICE
-1144 HDGHGMCGGIKD
+1144 GIKGKD
-1156 ENGNWNTKPH
+1156 GKWNLAGHKN
-1166 RDRIVTFTDKELQV
+1166 RIVHYNAKYIKL
-1180 LSDTFEDGT
+1180 LSDTFEDGRYP
-1189 TGDCAKL
+1189 DCAKL
-1196 VSIHSK
+1196 VSVHNNEMLGI
-1202 EIIGVLKKISDFP
+1202 LDKISNYER
-1215 KHLDDVKNI
+1215 KVSSVTNKI
-1224 TSMCFDETNAPK
+1224 TVCFDETGAPK
-1236 AGLIKRHTCVPEL
+1236 EGLIKDVRSHTCYPSMENC
-1249 SKYEMIYSGPHF
+1249 EMIYNAPQF
-1261 YVANPIY
+1261 YVSNPVY
-1268 KTPRETC
+1268 QTPKEVSLKKGDFN
-1275 ILNSDYDNVELG
+1275 IVDLEKISDE
-1287 KIPDNYIQRT
+1287 YIQRT
-1297 NYIPNIP
+1297 KYLPLVGNYRSLSTFNAFVIGQDEHGNDIYDS
-1304 LPEYNQQVRGFISNK
+1304 LLDHYKVGFRKMVNLS
-1319 VQGEVSY
+1319 
-1326 DNYFD
+1326 
-1331 YYKLGIRAMIS
+1331 
-1342 QAGERSL
+1342 GERSL

-1359 HINGVISSSF
+1359 HIHGVISISF
-1369 VRGDDTV
+1369 LDRNYTV
-1376 DIAAL
+1376 DMAAL
-1381 CASIPMDFFMKTIA
+1381 CSSIVMDFYWKTIA
-1395 AQNLTSVR
+1395 TQNITESRLAT
-1403 MQGFP
+1403 FP
-1408 LGIDEK
+1408 FGIK
-1414 YNNAMRSRTLLLNCL
+1414 KKFKSAMYSRTLMLNCL
-1429 TTHYADLWQEMW
+1429 NKYYDDLWSGCWCESFRT
-1441 DGAYK
+1441 DS
-1446 NETWS
+1446 WS
-1451 LRDKRLKPF
+1451 LEDARLKPF
-1460 DQLHETWSW
+1460 SELTPSW
-1469 DIPLRNYFERRQALV
+1469 NHDTPLRNHFERRQALV
-1484 EIDVISAMA
+1484 EIDVLAAMSF
-1493 LGLSLQDLEMIYTIQ
+1493 GLSLEDLEFIYDIQ
-1508 FPVLQQN
+1508 FPVLRQN
-1515 ENDTWYD
+1515 EDDTWYD
-1522 AEGKIVFTCSKGLT
+1522 QKGNVVYSVSLCKK
-1536 GVGLDRK
+1536 GVGVDRAT
-1543 QWEAMRGE
+1543 WNTIRGE
-1551 PNTPNNP
+1551 QLSDN
-1558 NNPNTPITSYK
+1558 IYQGATS
-1569 GSTAS
+1569 S
-1574 YVHTIDPSKSE
+1574 YIHTVPVEKSE
-1585 LYGGQQQ
+1585 LYGGEQV
-1592 TFVAPY
+1592 TYYAPY
-1598 TRCDRIADYRRA
+1598 TRCDRIADYQRA
-1610 WAHFEKIYNK
+1610 WTFFEERFKNED

>member
-91 VKEQPAAILSLPIGE
+91 VKEQPTAILSLPIGE

-221 VSREALAV
+221 VSREALAA

-243 YKNAYAVT
+243 YKNAYVVT

-295 RDDCLIFIYRLLFIF
+295 RDDCLVFIYRLLFIF

-545 RGEIK
+545 CGEIK

-573 INQLAVL
+573 INQLAVI

-744 KSWLKG
+744 KSWLNG

-823 LKMVMDYWC
+823 LKAVMDYWC
-832 SLFFWEYKDLA
+832 SLFFWEYKDLV
-843 DLPTRQD
+843 DLPTRQE

-857 VLDVDMK
+857 ILNVEVK
-864 EASPKVRFSNA
+864 AASPKVRFSNA

-907 EYYLAEMGNKQI
+907 EYYLAEMGNKQT

-960 GFDVICGNPPW
+960 GFDIICGNPPW
-971 IKLEFNEANIVSE
+971 EKWSYEQQEVIGE
-984 KYPEVVIRKVSAPVV
+984 KYPEVLIREDSATDVEHALEMYF
-999 RQMIKQFMNDQMME
+999 QNATIKSMCMMEQVEATCSATFMNSF
-1013 KLYKGEMAEQVC
+1013 AC
-1025 STAFLNA
+1025 
-1032 YCNYPLLIGQQTNL
+1032 YPLLVGQQADL
-1046 YKCVLENTMDL
+1046 YKNVLTNCFDL
-1057 VSPTN
+1057 LSEK
-1062 GYIGLLT
+1062 GYLGMLH
-1069 PESIYDDP
+1069 PESVYDDAK
-1077 NGQPLRREL
+1077 GQPLRKVMYR
-1086 YKRLRYHFQYQ
+1086 RLQYHFQYQ
-1097 NELRLFAEVHHHTV
+1097 NALNLFPIAH
-1111 YGDQLLGPR
+1111 R
-1120 RSSSPRFASLSNLFH
+1120 RKYSANIYTGLKDEISFDSISNLFH
-1135 PSTVDGCFT
+1135 PKTVDDCYMHNGQGICE
-1144 HDGHGMCGGIKD
+1144 GIKGK
-1156 ENGNWNTKPH
+1156 NGKWNLAGHKN
-1166 RDRIVTFTDKELQV
+1166 RIVHYNAKYIKL
-1180 LSDTFEDGT
+1180 LSDTFEDGRYP
-1189 TGDCAKL
+1189 DCAKL
-1196 VSIHSK
+1196 VSVHNNEMLGI
-1202 EIIGVLKKISDFP
+1202 LDKISNYSM
-1215 KHLDDVKNI
+1215 KVTSVKYFI
-1224 TSMCFDETNAPK
+1224 TECLHETGAPT
-1236 AGLIKRHTCVPEL
+1236 AGLIKDVRSHTCYPRL
-1249 SKYEMIYSGPHF
+1249 DNCEMIYNAPQF
-1261 YVANPIY
+1261 YVSNPIY
-1268 KTPRETC
+1268 QTPKEVSLKKGDFN
-1275 ILNSDYDNVELG
+1275 IVDLEKISDD
-1287 KIPDNYIQRT
+1287 YIQRT
-1297 NYIPNIP
+1297 KYLPLVENYRSLSAFNAFVIGQDENGSDVYDS
-1304 LPEYNQQVRGFISNK
+1304 LLDHYKVGFRKMVNLS
-1319 VQGEVSY
+1319 
-1326 DNYFD
+1326 
-1331 YYKLGIRAMIS
+1331 
-1342 QAGERSL
+1342 GERSL

-1359 HINGVISSSF
+1359 HIHGVISISF
-1369 VRGDDTV
+1369 LDRNYTV
-1376 DIAAL
+1376 DMAAL
-1381 CASIPMDFFMKTIA
+1381 CSSIVMDFYWKTIA
-1395 AQNLTSVR
+1395 TQNITESRLAT
-1403 MQGFP
+1403 FP
-1408 LGIDEK
+1408 FGIK
-1414 YNNAMRSRTLLLNCL
+1414 KKFKSAMYSRTLMLNCL
-1429 TTHYADLWQEMW
+1429 NKYYDDLWSGCWCESFRT
-1441 DGAYK
+1441 DS
-1446 NETWS
+1446 WS
-1451 LRDKRLKPF
+1451 LEDARLKPF
-1460 DQLHETWSW
+1460 SELTPSW
-1469 DIPLRNYFERRQALV
+1469 NHDTPLRNHFERRQALV
-1484 EIDVISAMA
+1484 EIDVLAAMSF
-1493 LGLSLQDLEMIYTIQ
+1493 GLSLEDLEFIYDIQ
-1508 FPVLQQN
+1508 FPVLRQN
-1515 ENDTWYD
+1515 EDDTWYD
-1522 AEGKIVFTCSKGLT
+1522 QKGNVVYSVSLCKK
-1536 GVGLDRK
+1536 GVGVDRAT
-1543 QWEAMRGE
+1543 WNTIRGE
-1551 PNTPNNP
+1551 QLSDN
-1558 NNPNTPITSYK
+1558 IYQGATS
-1569 GSTAS
+1569 S
-1574 YVHTIDPSKSE
+1574 YIHTVPVEKSE
-1585 LYGGQQQ
+1585 LYGGEQV
-1592 TFVAPY
+1592 TYYAPY
-1598 TRCDRIADYRRA
+1598 TRCDRIADYQRA
-1610 WAHFEKIYNK
+1610 WTFFEERFKNED

>member
-23 FQKKVFDKSGYSQEG
+23 FLKKVFDKSGYSQEG

-221 VSREALAV
+221 VSREALAA

-295 RDDCLIFIYRLLFIF
+295 RDDCLVFIYRLLFIF

-497 HDIIHPRGKFI
+497 HDIIHPKGKFI

-596 QYPNELQKV
+596 QYSNELQKV

-664 KSDVVRTTVGQ
+664 KSDVVRTIVGQ

-735 KKKVMANIR
+735 MKKVMANIR

-815 RKDSAYMK
+815 RKNSPYMK
-823 LKMVMDYWC
+823 LKAVMDYWC
-832 SLFFWEYKDLA
+832 ALFFWEYKDLA

-894 AEEEE
+894 AEEEK

-907 EYYLAEMGNKQI
+907 EYYIAEMGNKQT
-919 NKLQLEGAYSERRFD
+919 NKLPLEGVYSERRFD
-934 IVKELAK
+934 IVNELAK

-960 GFDVICGNPPW
+960 GFDIICGNPPW
-971 IKLEFNEANIVSE
+971 EKWSYEQQEVIGE
-984 KYPEVVIRKVSAPVV
+984 KYPEVLIREDSATDVEHALEMYF
-999 RQMIKQFMNDQMME
+999 QNATIKSMCMMEQVEATCSATFMNSF
-1013 KLYKGEMAEQVC
+1013 AC
-1025 STAFLNA
+1025 
-1032 YCNYPLLIGQQTNL
+1032 YPLLVGQQADL
-1046 YKCVLENTMDL
+1046 YKNVLTNCFDL
-1057 VSPTN
+1057 LSEK
-1062 GYIGLLT
+1062 GYLGMLH
-1069 PESIYDDP
+1069 PESVYDDAK
-1077 NGQPLRREL
+1077 GQPLRKVMYR
-1086 YKRLRYHFQYQ
+1086 RLQYHFQYQ
-1097 NELRLFAEVHHHTV
+1097 NALNLFPIAH
-1111 YGDQLLGPR
+1111 R
-1120 RSSSPRFASLSNLFH
+1120 RKYSANIYTGLKDEISFDSISNLFH
-1135 PSTVDGCFT
+1135 PKTVDDCYMHNGQGICE
-1144 HDGHGMCGGIKD
+1144 GIKGKD
-1156 ENGNWNTKPH
+1156 GKWNLAGHKN
-1166 RDRIVTFTDKELQV
+1166 RIVHYNAKYIKL
-1180 LSDTFEDGT
+1180 LSDTFEDGRYP
-1189 TGDCAKL
+1189 DCAKL
-1196 VSIHSK
+1196 VSVHNNEMLGI
-1202 EIIGVLKKISDFP
+1202 LDKISNYER
-1215 KHLDDVKNI
+1215 KVSSVTNKI
-1224 TSMCFDETNAPK
+1224 TVCFDETGAPK
-1236 AGLIKRHTCVPEL
+1236 EGLIKDVRSHTCYPSMENC
-1249 SKYEMIYSGPHF
+1249 EMIYNAPQF
-1261 YVANPIY
+1261 YVSNPVY
-1268 KTPRETC
+1268 QTPKEVSLKKGDFN
-1275 ILNSDYDNVELG
+1275 IVDLEKISDE
-1287 KIPDNYIQRT
+1287 YIQRT
-1297 NYIPNIP
+1297 KYLPLVGNYRSLSTFNAFVIGQDEHGNDIYDS
-1304 LPEYNQQVRGFISNK
+1304 LLDHYKVGFRKMVNLS
-1319 VQGEVSY
+1319 
-1326 DNYFD
+1326 
-1331 YYKLGIRAMIS
+1331 
-1342 QAGERSL
+1342 GERSL

-1359 HINGVISSSF
+1359 HINGVISISF
-1369 VRGDDTV
+1369 LDRNYTV
-1376 DIAAL
+1376 DMAAL
-1381 CASIPMDFFMKTIA
+1381 CSSIVMDFYWKTIA
-1395 AQNLTSVR
+1395 TQNITESRLAT
-1403 MQGFP
+1403 FP
-1408 LGIDEK
+1408 FGIK
-1414 YNNAMRSRTLLLNCL
+1414 KKFKSAMYSRTLMLNCL
-1429 TTHYADLWQEMW
+1429 NKYYDDLWSGCWCESFRT
-1441 DGAYK
+1441 DR
-1446 NETWS
+1446 WS
-1451 LRDKRLKPF
+1451 LEDARLKPF
-1460 DQLHETWSW
+1460 SELTPSW
-1469 DIPLRNYFERRQALV
+1469 NHDTPLRNHFERRQALV
-1484 EIDVISAMA
+1484 EIDVLAAMSF
-1493 LGLSLQDLEMIYTIQ
+1493 GLSLEDLEFIYDIQ
-1508 FPVLQQN
+1508 FPVLRQN
-1515 ENDTWYD
+1515 EDDTWYD
-1522 AEGKIVFTCSKGLT
+1522 QKGNVVYSVSLCKK
-1536 GVGLDRK
+1536 GVGVDRAT
-1543 QWEAMRGE
+1543 WNTIRGE
-1551 PNTPNNP
+1551 QLSDN
-1558 NNPNTPITSYK
+1558 IYQGATS
-1569 GSTAS
+1569 S
-1574 YVHTIDPSKSE
+1574 YIHTVPVEKSE
-1585 LYGGQQQ
+1585 LYGGEQV
-1592 TFVAPY
+1592 TYYAPY
-1598 TRCDRIADYRRA
+1598 TRCDRIADYQRA
-1610 WAHFEKIYNK
+1610 WTFFEERFKNED

>member
-23 FQKKVFDKSGYSQEG
+23 FQKKVFVKSGYSQEG

-91 VKEQPAAILSLPIGE
+91 VKEQPAAILPLPIGE
-106 NGAQQDVPVRIVCNR
+106 NGAQQDVPVRIVCCR

-221 VSREALAV
+221 VSREALAA
-229 IGDTPLMQQLEEES
+229 IGDMPLMQQLEEES

-295 RDDCLIFIYRLLFIF
+295 RDDCLVFIYRLLFIF

-337 RDLEQVNLITA
+337 RDLEQVKLITA

-393 LFSDTKLKVLVGV
+393 LFSDAKLKVLVGV

-424 KQKGK
+424 QQKGK
-429 PRGRISYANLGINQL
+429 MRGRISYANLGINQL

-497 HDIIHPRGKFI
+497 HDIIHPKGKFI

-545 RGEIK
+545 RGEIY

-588 VGETIDPL
+588 VGESIDPL

-735 KKKVMANIR
+735 HKKIMANIR

-823 LKMVMDYWC
+823 LKIVMDYWC

-843 DLPTRQD
+843 DLPTRQE

-857 VLDVDMK
+857 ILNVEVK
-864 EASPKVRFSNA
+864 ESSPKVRFSNA

-907 EYYLAEMGNKQI
+907 EYYIAEMGNKQT
-919 NKLQLEGAYSERRFD
+919 NKLQLEGAYSERRID
-934 IVKELAK
+934 IVEELAK

-960 GFDVICGNPPW
+960 GFDIICGNPPW

-1057 VSPTN
+1057 ASPTN

-1097 NELRLFAEVHHHTV
+1097 NELRLFAEVDHHTV

-1359 HINGVISSSF
+1359 HINGIISISF
-1369 VRGDDTV
+1369 LNRYDAV
-1376 DIAAL
+1376 DMAAL
-1381 CASIPMDFFMKTIA
+1381 CASIVIDFYIKTIA
-1395 AQNLTSVR
+1395 AQNLRYSRLAT
-1403 MQGFP
+1403 FP
-1408 LGIDEK
+1408 IGVPVK
-1414 YNNAMRSRTLLLNCL
+1414 YKSALYSRTLLLNCL
-1429 TTHYADLWQEMW
+1429 TNNYSEF
-1441 DGAYK
+1441 
-1446 NETWS
+1446 WS
-1451 LRDKRLKPF
+1451 SCWNDEYNYEHWSINDTRLKPF
-1460 DQLHETWSW
+1460 GYLTQAWSW
-1469 DIPLRNYFERRQALV
+1469 NTPLRNHFERRQALV
-1484 EIDVISAMA
+1484 EIDVLAAMA
-1493 LGLSLQDLEMIYTIQ
+1493 LGLSLKDLELIYTIQ

-1522 AEGKIVFTCSKGLT
+1522 QKGNIVFTCSKGLT
-1536 GVGLDRK
+1536 GVGCDRK
-1543 QWEAMRGE
+1543 EWNTIRGE
-1551 PNTPNNP
+1551 QVDENTFV
-1558 NNPNTPITSYK
+1558 
-1569 GSTAS
+1569 GVEST
-1574 YVHTIDPSKSE
+1574 YVHIIDSKKSE
-1585 LYGGQQQ
+1585 LYGGEQV
-1592 TFVAPY
+1592 TYYAPY

-1610 WAHFEKIYNK
+1610 WAYFEERFKNKD

>member
-121 TDGSPQLYVMDIPTL
+121 TDGSPQLYVMDIHTL
-136 VSASDDTDA
+136 VSASEDTDA

-221 VSREALAV
+221 VSREALAA

-295 RDDCLIFIYRLLFIF
+295 RDDCLVFIYRLLFIF

-650 EGNAVIGAWLKVYK
+650 EGNAVIGAWLKGYK

-735 KKKVMANIR
+735 KKKVMVNIR

-763 RKIDVLLKKYVEFQM
+763 RKIDVLLKEYVEFQM

-815 RKDSAYMK
+815 RKNSPYMK
-823 LKMVMDYWC
+823 LKAVMDYWC
-832 SLFFWEYKDLA
+832 ALFFWEYKDLA

-894 AEEEE
+894 AEEEI

-907 EYYLAEMGNKQI
+907 EYYIAEMGNKQT
-919 NKLQLEGAYSERRFD
+919 NKLPLKGVYSERRFD
-934 IVKELAK
+934 IVNELAK

-960 GFDVICGNPPW
+960 GFDIICGNPPW
-971 IKLEFNEANIVSE
+971 EKWSYEQQEVIGE
-984 KYPEVVIRKVSAPVV
+984 KYPEVLIREDSATDVEHALEMYF
-999 RQMIKQFMNDQMME
+999 QNATIKSMCMMEQVEATCSATFMNSF
-1013 KLYKGEMAEQVC
+1013 AC
-1025 STAFLNA
+1025 
-1032 YCNYPLLIGQQTNL
+1032 YPLLVGQQADL
-1046 YKCVLENTMDL
+1046 YKNVLTNCFDL
-1057 VSPTN
+1057 LSEK
-1062 GYIGLLT
+1062 GYLGMLH
-1069 PESIYDDP
+1069 PESVYDDAK
-1077 NGQPLRREL
+1077 GQPLRKVMYR
-1086 YKRLRYHFQYQ
+1086 RLQYHFQYQ
-1097 NELRLFAEVHHHTV
+1097 NALNLFPIAH
-1111 YGDQLLGPR
+1111 R
-1120 RSSSPRFASLSNLFH
+1120 RKYSANIYTGLKDEISFDSISNLFH
-1135 PSTVDGCFT
+1135 PKTVDDCYMHNGQGICE
-1144 HDGHGMCGGIKD
+1144 GIKGKD
-1156 ENGNWNTKPH
+1156 GKWNLAGHKN
-1166 RDRIVTFTDKELQV
+1166 RIVHYNAKYIKL
-1180 LSDTFEDGT
+1180 LSDTFEDGRYP
-1189 TGDCAKL
+1189 DCAKL
-1196 VSIHSK
+1196 VSVHNNEMLGI
-1202 EIIGVLKKISDFP
+1202 LDKISNYER
-1215 KHLDDVKNI
+1215 KVSSVTNKI
-1224 TSMCFDETNAPK
+1224 TVCFDETGAPK
-1236 AGLIKRHTCVPEL
+1236 EGLIKDVRSHTCYPSMENC
-1249 SKYEMIYSGPHF
+1249 EMIYNAPQF
-1261 YVANPIY
+1261 YVSNPVY
-1268 KTPRETC
+1268 QTPKEVSLKKGDFN
-1275 ILNSDYDNVELG
+1275 IVDLEKISDE
-1287 KIPDNYIQRT
+1287 YIQRT
-1297 NYIPNIP
+1297 KYLPLVGNYRSLSTFNAFVIGQDEHGNDIYDS
-1304 LPEYNQQVRGFISNK
+1304 LLDHYKVGFRKMVNLS
-1319 VQGEVSY
+1319 
-1326 DNYFD
+1326 
-1331 YYKLGIRAMIS
+1331 
-1342 QAGERSL
+1342 GERSL

-1359 HINGVISSSF
+1359 HIHGVISISF
-1369 VRGDDTV
+1369 LDRNYTV
-1376 DIAAL
+1376 DMAAL
-1381 CASIPMDFFMKTIA
+1381 CSSIVMDFYWKTIA
-1395 AQNLTSVR
+1395 TQNITESRLAT
-1403 MQGFP
+1403 FP
-1408 LGIDEK
+1408 FGIK
-1414 YNNAMRSRTLLLNCL
+1414 KKFKSAMYSRTLMLNCL
-1429 TTHYADLWQEMW
+1429 NKYYDDLWSGCWCESFRT
-1441 DGAYK
+1441 DR
-1446 NETWS
+1446 WS
-1451 LRDKRLKPF
+1451 LEDARLKPF
-1460 DQLHETWSW
+1460 SELTPSW
-1469 DIPLRNYFERRQALV
+1469 NHDTPLRNHFERRQALV
-1484 EIDVISAMA
+1484 EIDVLAAMSF
-1493 LGLSLQDLEMIYTIQ
+1493 GLSLEDLEFIYDIQ
-1508 FPVLQQN
+1508 FPVLRQN
-1515 ENDTWYD
+1515 EDDTWYD
-1522 AEGKIVFTCSKGLT
+1522 QKGNVVYSVSLCKK
-1536 GVGLDRK
+1536 GVGVDRAT
-1543 QWEAMRGE
+1543 WNTIRGE
-1551 PNTPNNP
+1551 QLSDN
-1558 NNPNTPITSYK
+1558 IYQGATS
-1569 GSTAS
+1569 S
-1574 YVHTIDPSKSE
+1574 YIHTVPVEKSE
-1585 LYGGQQQ
+1585 LYGGEQV
-1592 TFVAPY
+1592 TYYAPY
-1598 TRCDRIADYRRA
+1598 TRCDRIADYQRA
-1610 WAHFEKIYNK
+1610 WTFFEERFKNED

>member
-221 VSREALAV
+221 VSREALAA

-295 RDDCLIFIYRLLFIF
+295 RDDCLVFIYRLLFIF

-664 KSDVVRTTVGQ
+664 KSDVVRTIVGQ

-691 FSDSRLERHYTEVYH
+691 FTDSRLERHYTEVYH

-823 LKMVMDYWC
+823 LKAVMDYWC
-832 SLFFWEYKDLA
+832 ALFFWEYKDLA

-907 EYYLAEMGNKQI
+907 EYYLAEMGNKQT

-960 GFDVICGNPPW
+960 GFDIICGNPPW
-971 IKLEFNEANIVSE
+971 EKWSYEQQEVIGE
-984 KYPEVVIRKVSAPVV
+984 KYPEVLIREDSATDVEHALEIYF
-999 RQMIKQFMNDQMME
+999 QNATIKSMCMMEQVEATCSATFMNSF
-1013 KLYKGEMAEQVC
+1013 AC
-1025 STAFLNA
+1025 
-1032 YCNYPLLIGQQTNL
+1032 YPLLVGQQADL
-1046 YKCVLENTMDL
+1046 YKNVLTNCFDL
-1057 VSPTN
+1057 LSEK
-1062 GYIGLLT
+1062 GYLGMLH
-1069 PESIYDDP
+1069 PESVYDDAK
-1077 NGQPLRREL
+1077 GQPLRKVMYR
-1086 YKRLRYHFQYQ
+1086 RLQCHFQYQ
-1097 NELRLFAEVHHHTV
+1097 NALNLFPIAH
-1111 YGDQLLGPR
+1111 R
-1120 RSSSPRFASLSNLFH
+1120 RKYSANIYTGLKDEISFDSISNLFH
-1135 PSTVDGCFT
+1135 PKTVDDCYMHNGQGICE
-1144 HDGHGMCGGIKD
+1144 GIKGKD
-1156 ENGNWNTKPH
+1156 GKWNLAGHKN
-1166 RDRIVTFTDKELQV
+1166 RIVHYNAKYIKL
-1180 LSDTFEDGT
+1180 LSDTFEDGRYP
-1189 TGDCAKL
+1189 DCAKL
-1196 VSIHSK
+1196 VSVHNNEMLGI
-1202 EIIGVLKKISDFP
+1202 LDKISNYER
-1215 KHLDDVKNI
+1215 KVSSVRNKI
-1224 TSMCFDETNAPK
+1224 TVCFDETGAPK
-1236 AGLIKRHTCVPEL
+1236 EGLIKDVRSHTCYPSMENC
-1249 SKYEMIYSGPHF
+1249 EMIYNAPQF
-1261 YVANPIY
+1261 YVSNPVY
-1268 KTPRETC
+1268 QTPKEVSLKKGDFN
-1275 ILNSDYDNVELG
+1275 IVDLEKISDE
-1287 KIPDNYIQRT
+1287 YIQRT
-1297 NYIPNIP
+1297 KYLPLVGNYRSLSTFNAFVIGQDEHGNDIYDS
-1304 LPEYNQQVRGFISNK
+1304 LLDHYKVGFRKMVNLS
-1319 VQGEVSY
+1319 
-1326 DNYFD
+1326 
-1331 YYKLGIRAMIS
+1331 
-1342 QAGERSL
+1342 GERSL

-1359 HINGVISSSF
+1359 HINGVISISF
-1369 VRGDDTV
+1369 LDRNYTV
-1376 DIAAL
+1376 DMAAL
-1381 CASIPMDFFMKTIA
+1381 CSSIVMDFYWKTIA
-1395 AQNLTSVR
+1395 TQNITESRLAT
-1403 MQGFP
+1403 FP
-1408 LGIDEK
+1408 FGIK
-1414 YNNAMRSRTLLLNCL
+1414 KKFKSAMYSRTLMLNCL
-1429 TTHYADLWQEMW
+1429 NKYYDDLWSGCWCESFRT
-1441 DGAYK
+1441 DR
-1446 NETWS
+1446 WS
-1451 LRDKRLKPF
+1451 LEDARLKPF
-1460 DQLHETWSW
+1460 SELTPSW
-1469 DIPLRNYFERRQALV
+1469 NHDTPLRNHFERRQALV
-1484 EIDVISAMA
+1484 EIDVLAAMSF
-1493 LGLSLQDLEMIYTIQ
+1493 GLSLEDLEFIYDIQ
-1508 FPVLQQN
+1508 FPVLRQN
-1515 ENDTWYD
+1515 EDDTWYD
-1522 AEGKIVFTCSKGLT
+1522 QKGNVVYSVSLCKK
-1536 GVGLDRK
+1536 GVGVDRATWNTIRGK
-1543 QWEAMRGE
+1543 QLSDNIYQGA
-1551 PNTPNNP
+1551 
-1558 NNPNTPITSYK
+1558 TS
-1569 GSTAS
+1569 S
-1574 YVHTIDPSKSE
+1574 YIHTVPVEKSE
-1585 LYGGQQQ
+1585 LYGGEQV
-1592 TFVAPY
+1592 TYYAPY
-1598 TRCDRIADYRRA
+1598 TRCDRIADYQRA
-1610 WAHFEKIYNK
+1610 WTFFEERFKNED

>member
-221 VSREALAV
+221 VSREALAA

-295 RDDCLIFIYRLLFIF
+295 RDDCLVFIYRLLFIF

-823 LKMVMDYWC
+823 LKAVMDYWC
-832 SLFFWEYKDLA
+832 ALFFWEYKDLA

-907 EYYLAEMGNKQI
+907 EYYLAEMGNKQT

-960 GFDVICGNPPW
+960 GFDIICGNPPW
-971 IKLEFNEANIVSE
+971 EKWSYEQQEVIGE
-984 KYPEVVIRKVSAPVV
+984 KYPEVLIREDSATDVEHALEMYF
-999 RQMIKQFMNDQMME
+999 QNATIKSMCMMEQVEATCSATFMNSF
-1013 KLYKGEMAEQVC
+1013 AC
-1025 STAFLNA
+1025 
-1032 YCNYPLLIGQQTNL
+1032 YPLLVGQQADL
-1046 YKCVLENTMDL
+1046 YKNVLTNCFDL
-1057 VSPTN
+1057 LSEK
-1062 GYIGLLT
+1062 GYLGMLH
-1069 PESIYDDP
+1069 PESVYDDAK
-1077 NGQPLRREL
+1077 GQPLRKVMYR
-1086 YKRLRYHFQYQ
+1086 RLQYHFQYQ
-1097 NELRLFAEVHHHTV
+1097 NALNLFPIAH
-1111 YGDQLLGPR
+1111 R
-1120 RSSSPRFASLSNLFH
+1120 RKYSANIYTGLKDEISFDSISNLFH
-1135 PSTVDGCFT
+1135 PKTVDDCYMHNGQGICE
-1144 HDGHGMCGGIKD
+1144 GIKGKD
-1156 ENGNWNTKPH
+1156 GKWNLAGHKN
-1166 RDRIVTFTDKELQV
+1166 RIVHYNAKYIKL
-1180 LSDTFEDGT
+1180 LSDTFEDGRYP
-1189 TGDCAKL
+1189 DCAKL
-1196 VSIHSK
+1196 VSVHNNEMLGI
-1202 EIIGVLKKISDFP
+1202 LDKISNYER
-1215 KHLDDVKNI
+1215 KVSSVRNKI
-1224 TSMCFDETNAPK
+1224 TVCFDETGAPK
-1236 AGLIKRHTCVPEL
+1236 EGLIKDVRSHTCYPSMENC
-1249 SKYEMIYSGPHF
+1249 EMIYNAPQF
-1261 YVANPIY
+1261 YVSNPVY
-1268 KTPRETC
+1268 QTPKEVSLKKGDFN
-1275 ILNSDYDNVELG
+1275 IVDLEKISDE
-1287 KIPDNYIQRT
+1287 YIQRT
-1297 NYIPNIP
+1297 KYLPLVGNYRSLSTFNAFVIGQDEHGNDIYDS
-1304 LPEYNQQVRGFISNK
+1304 LLDHYKVGFRKMVNLS
-1319 VQGEVSY
+1319 
-1326 DNYFD
+1326 
-1331 YYKLGIRAMIS
+1331 
-1342 QAGERSL
+1342 GERSL

-1359 HINGVISSSF
+1359 HIHGVISISF
-1369 VRGDDTV
+1369 LDRNYTV
-1376 DIAAL
+1376 DMAAL
-1381 CASIPMDFFMKTIA
+1381 CSSIVMDFYWKTIA
-1395 AQNLTSVR
+1395 TQNITESRLAT
-1403 MQGFP
+1403 FP
-1408 LGIDEK
+1408 FGIK
-1414 YNNAMRSRTLLLNCL
+1414 KKFKSAMYSRTLMLNCL
-1429 TTHYADLWQEMW
+1429 NKYYDDLWSGCWCESFRT
-1441 DGAYK
+1441 DR
-1446 NETWS
+1446 WS
-1451 LRDKRLKPF
+1451 LEDARLKPF
-1460 DQLHETWSW
+1460 SELTPSW
-1469 DIPLRNYFERRQALV
+1469 NHDTPLRNHFERRQALV
-1484 EIDVISAMA
+1484 EIDVLAAMSF
-1493 LGLSLQDLEMIYTIQ
+1493 GLSLEDLEFIYDIQ
-1508 FPVLQQN
+1508 FPVLRQN
-1515 ENDTWYD
+1515 EDDTWYD
-1522 AEGKIVFTCSKGLT
+1522 QKGNVVYSVSLCKK
-1536 GVGLDRK
+1536 GVGVDRAT
-1543 QWEAMRGE
+1543 WNTIRGE
-1551 PNTPNNP
+1551 QLSDN
-1558 NNPNTPITSYK
+1558 IYQGATS
-1569 GSTAS
+1569 S
-1574 YVHTIDPSKSE
+1574 YIHTVPVEKSE
-1585 LYGGQQQ
+1585 LYGGEQV
-1592 TFVAPY
+1592 TYYAPY

-1610 WAHFEKIYNK
+1610 WAYFEERFKNED

>member
-188 WERGAYLRFD
+188 WDRGAYLRFD

-221 VSREALAV
+221 VSREALAA

-295 RDDCLIFIYRLLFIF
+295 RDDCLVFIYRLLFIF

-497 HDIIHPRGKFI
+497 HDIIYPRGKFI

-735 KKKVMANIR
+735 KKKVMVNIR

-815 RKDSAYMK
+815 RKNSPYMK
-823 LKMVMDYWC
+823 LKAVMDYWC
-832 SLFFWEYKDLA
+832 ALFFWENKDLA
-843 DLPTRQD
+843 DLPARQD

-894 AEEEE
+894 AEEEI

-907 EYYLAEMGNKQI
+907 EYYIAEMGNKQT
-919 NKLQLEGAYSERRFD
+919 NKLPLKGVYSERRFD
-934 IVKELAK
+934 IVNELAK

-960 GFDVICGNPPW
+960 GFDIICGNPPW
-971 IKLEFNEANIVSE
+971 EKWSYEQQEVIGE
-984 KYPEVVIRKVSAPVV
+984 KYPEVLIREDSATDVEHALEMYF
-999 RQMIKQFMNDQMME
+999 QNATIKSMCMMEQVEATCSATFMNSF
-1013 KLYKGEMAEQVC
+1013 AC
-1025 STAFLNA
+1025 
-1032 YCNYPLLIGQQTNL
+1032 YPLLVGQQADL
-1046 YKCVLENTMDL
+1046 YKNVLTNCFDL
-1057 VSPTN
+1057 LSEK
-1062 GYIGLLT
+1062 GYLGMLH
-1069 PESIYDDP
+1069 PESVYDDAK
-1077 NGQPLRREL
+1077 GQPLRKVMYR
-1086 YKRLRYHFQYQ
+1086 RLQYHFQYQ
-1097 NELRLFAEVHHHTV
+1097 NALNLFPIAH
-1111 YGDQLLGPR
+1111 R
-1120 RSSSPRFASLSNLFH
+1120 RKYSANIYTGLEDEISFDSISNLFH
-1135 PSTVDGCFT
+1135 PKTVDDCYMHNGQGICE
-1144 HDGHGMCGGIKD
+1144 GIKGKD
-1156 ENGNWNTKPH
+1156 GKWNLAGHKN
-1166 RDRIVTFTDKELQV
+1166 RIVHYNAKYIKL
-1180 LSDTFEDGT
+1180 LSDTFEDGRYP
-1189 TGDCAKL
+1189 DCAKL
-1196 VSIHSK
+1196 VSVHNNEMLGI
-1202 EIIGVLKKISDFP
+1202 LDKISNYER
-1215 KHLDDVKNI
+1215 KVSSVTNKI
-1224 TSMCFDETNAPK
+1224 TVCFDETGAPK
-1236 AGLIKRHTCVPEL
+1236 EGLIKDVRSHTCYPSMENC
-1249 SKYEMIYSGPHF
+1249 EMIYNAPQF
-1261 YVANPIY
+1261 YVSNPVY
-1268 KTPRETC
+1268 QTPKEVSLKKGDFN
-1275 ILNSDYDNVELG
+1275 IVDLEKISDE
-1287 KIPDNYIQRT
+1287 YIQRT
-1297 NYIPNIP
+1297 KYLPLVGNYRSLSTFNAFVIGQDEHGNDIYDS
-1304 LPEYNQQVRGFISNK
+1304 LLDHYKVGFRKMVNLS
-1319 VQGEVSY
+1319 
-1326 DNYFD
+1326 
-1331 YYKLGIRAMIS
+1331 
-1342 QAGERSL
+1342 GERSL

-1359 HINGVISSSF
+1359 HINGVISISF
-1369 VRGDDTV
+1369 LDRNYTV
-1376 DIAAL
+1376 DMAAL
-1381 CASIPMDFFMKTIA
+1381 CSSIVMDFYWKTIA
-1395 AQNLTSVR
+1395 TQNITESRLAT
-1403 MQGFP
+1403 FP
-1408 LGIDEK
+1408 FGIK
-1414 YNNAMRSRTLLLNCL
+1414 KKFKSAMYSRTLMLNCL
-1429 TTHYADLWQEMW
+1429 NKYYDDLWSGCWCESFKT
-1441 DGAYK
+1441 DR
-1446 NETWS
+1446 WS
-1451 LRDKRLKPF
+1451 LEDARLKPF
-1460 DQLHETWSW
+1460 SELTPSW
-1469 DIPLRNYFERRQALV
+1469 NHDTPLRNHFERRQALV
-1484 EIDVISAMA
+1484 EIDVLAAMSF
-1493 LGLSLQDLEMIYTIQ
+1493 GLSLEDLEFIYDIQ
-1508 FPVLQQN
+1508 FPVLRQN
-1515 ENDTWYD
+1515 EDDTWYD
-1522 AEGKIVFTCSKGLT
+1522 QKGNVVYSVSLCKK
-1536 GVGLDRK
+1536 GVGVDRAT
-1543 QWEAMRGE
+1543 WNTIRGE
-1551 PNTPNNP
+1551 QLSDN
-1558 NNPNTPITSYK
+1558 IYQGATS
-1569 GSTAS
+1569 S
-1574 YVHTIDPSKSE
+1574 YIHTVPVEKSE
-1585 LYGGQQQ
+1585 LYGGEQV
-1592 TFVAPY
+1592 TYYAPY
-1598 TRCDRIADYRRA
+1598 TRCDRIADYQRA
-1610 WAHFEKIYNK
+1610 WTFFEERFKNED